1 MFTIRKE
8 YMDKRYNSP
17 GRRAIV
23 AGLMAATLLSN
34 VSGVAKYA
42 YAETTPTAQIK
53 TTNVDLAKLKLQ
65 KLNLNMN
72 DYEVIHKDPTTQIN
86 TFDSSAYFSQP
97 GNGWAPTSIIQFSSQ
112 IDKSKDHIVIDNPVE
127 ILFKNTGYYF
137 GRQTNVRMKV
147 NRVYYDAI
155 DYSGTSYASTSTR
168 ERRMSKPGDEV
179 MFAELDNAAGENGVV
194 QFTNY
199 NFYTGEPNAA
209 PYVHPVQGSKQN
221 TLNSWYTMRADV
233 TYTIEYADGTQADM
247 KLVVPVGDLDVI
259 SYVNK
264 AKGDGAGQNEMF
276 ELPNADAQA
285 SKIIFN
291 RNFAS
296 RLTRPSDNNGTMVI
310 NPPANSIG
318 GNSLDWMYNTTGATI
333 RSRSNSLTFTS
344 GSADASGTD
353 FGVYVEHPAVDPVK
367 KVDKTRIASYQDGKL
382 VYTIQSTI
390 PKVGTDV
397 IDDIDEFSIDDLL
410 DNRLKN
416 VTVKGVYVTDSEDA
430 DPSTADWRKLPPNKY
445 TIDTTGQKLKVN
457 IDKSQLGHKQVKVI
471 FETDTLAT
479 DLSADTSIINNQAT
493 VHTDDVPSKSNV
505 TRTQP
510 TYKFDHEF
518 VAEDGSQ
525 LPGDVTTLTPGTTED
540 ITPGT
545 TVTPNLFTVPDA
557 SKPDT
562 SYKGYDASKV
572 QVKDDAKNGVWSFK
586 SWDKANETLDHK
598 NGHFIGTWAFTPN
611 AYAQTYKYVMSDGS
625 TVPAEV
631 NATLPARVG
640 DLVDGTNVTA
650 ANPLAPAAENAM
662 QPTDKGYDASKTQVK
677 LPHGYAD
684 FIGWDIPSAT
694 INRADVLHTGT
705 WEYHENLW
713 GKSHEF
719 KSNTDKALP
728 AGITAITPAT
738 VNDQYHDGD
747 TINADDFQI
756 PAENVVSSTNPLY
769 DASKVQYLDEHGV
782 WTADD
787 AWDKSNVVVDHADT
801 HFVRGWTYQANSY
814 AKNHKFESV
823 DGTPLPTELT
833 AITPASSNGYEDG
846 TVLNADTFEV
856 PAANKVDASDKLYQ
870 EGKTQFRSNDGM
882 GVWTAEPAWDKHD
895 VTVDHADVTFTLKWS
910 YSEYKFGKQ
919 HKFVAEDGSELP
931 QGIKDIT
938 PGNIENQYKP
948 NEVITADGFE
958 VPADKK
964 PADGT
969 EYADASKKQ
978 FVDTERDG
986 VWEFIGWDKDNIT
999 VDHSDDN
1006 LFTGTW
1012 RFSPYHHKQTHEFVS
1027 GTDGKQLP
1035 EKILNMTPGEVDGLV
1050 TGNTANPSTFTVAD
1064 GDKTPDTNREYQVGK
1079 VQVVDGAGSW
1089 TFKSWDKDSETVNKT
1104 DVHFV
1109 GTWEYNEPS
1118 FGKTHKYVSETE
1130 GMELPKVVT
1139 DTLPG
1144 NVTDAYK
1151 RGEVVNGDTI
1161 PNEVTDEDND
1171 GVWTTTGWKTKDV
1184 TIENSDPEFVA
1195 GWTFKANPH
1204 KATYEFV
1211 SGTPGKDLPKSI
1223 VDMTPTDPADY
1234 TKGTEVPAKSE
1245 FEKTVKDEDND
1256 GVWTFKSYDHDKQT
1270 VEKSDIKFVGT
1281 WEFTPNT
1288 YPVGYEF
1295 KSTDPKRELPKVVK
1309 DKLPKDDKTY
1319 ITKTPVDAQKIPNDP
1334 VYDPELDIDWTFN
1347 KWDSSKKTI
1356 EREGIKFT
1364 GEWTPKQREYKVTYK
1379 FTSGTSGRELPKE
1392 VTDLLPKDN
1401 KIYVTGSKVK
1411 SNKPSKTEVKV
1422 DGGTWKFKEFPP
1434 ELTIDKKDGEF
1445 AGEWVFEADPE
1456 PAKPAAKPVPK
1467 TGDATTTAPVVGG
1480 ITAIMTSILAF
1491 FGIKRKS
1498 DD

>member
-1 MFTIRKE
+1 
-8 YMDKRYNSP
+8 MDKRYNSP

-34 VSGVAKYA
+34 VSGIVKSA
-42 YAETTPTAQIK
+42 YAETPNTAQIK

-264 AKGDGAGQNEMF
+264 TKGDGAGQNEMF
-276 ELPNADAQA
+276 ELPNADSQA

-291 RNFAS
+291 RNFAA

-445 TIDTTGQKLKVN
+445 TIDATGQKLKVN

-479 DLSADTSIINNQAT
+479 DLSADASIINNQAT

-562 SYKGYDASKV
+562 SYKGYDATKV

-625 TVPAEV
+625 AVPAEV

-650 ANPLAPAAENAM
+650 ANPLAPAAENVM

-677 LPHGYAD
+677 LPHGYAN
-684 FIGWDIPSAT
+684 FISWDIPSAT

-728 AGITAITPAT
+728 AGITALTPAT

-747 TINADDFQI
+747 TINADNFQI
-756 PAENVVSSTNPLY
+756 PADHVVPTTNPLY
-769 DASKVQYLDEHGV
+769 DANKVQYLDEHGV

-823 DGTPLPTELT
+823 DGTPLPSELT

-870 EGKTQFRSNDGM
+870 EDKTQFRSNDGM

-910 YSEYKFGKQ
+910 YTEYRFGKQ

-938 PGNIENQYKP
+938 PANIENQYKP

-986 VWEFIGWDKDNIT
+986 VWEFVSWDKDNIA

-1012 RFSPYHHKQTHEFVS
+1012 KFMGYS
-1027 GTDGKQLP
+1027 
-1035 EKILNMTPGEVDGLV
+1035 
-1050 TGNTANPSTFTVAD
+1050 
-1064 GDKTPDTNREYQVGK
+1064 
-1079 VQVVDGAGSW
+1079 
-1089 TFKSWDKDSETVNKT
+1089 
-1104 DVHFV
+1104 
-1109 GTWEYNEPS
+1109 
-1118 FGKTHKYVSETE
+1118 
-1130 GMELPKVVT
+1130 
-1139 DTLPG
+1139 
-1144 NVTDAYK
+1144 
-1151 RGEVVNGDTI
+1151 
-1161 PNEVTDEDND
+1161 
-1171 GVWTTTGWKTKDV
+1171 
-1184 TIENSDPEFVA
+1184 
-1195 GWTFKANPH
+1195 H

-1211 SGTPGKDLPKSI
+1211 SGTPGKELPKSI
-1223 VDMTPTDPADY
+1223 VDMTPTDPVKY

-1256 GVWTFKSYDHDKQT
+1256 GTWTFKSYDHDKQT

-1319 ITKTPVDAQKIPNDP
+1319 ITKTPVDAQNIPNDP

-1347 KWDSSKKTI
+1347 KWDSPKKTI

-1379 FTSGTSGRELPKE
+1379 FTSGTPGKELPKE
-1392 VTDLLPKDN
+1392 VTDLLPKDDET
-1401 KIYVTGSKVK
+1401 YVTGSKVK
-1411 SNKPSKTEVKV
+1411 STKPSKTEVKV

-1456 PAKPAAKPVPK
+1456 PQKPAAKPVPK
-1467 TGDATTTAPVVGG
+1467 TGDATTVAPAVGG
-1480 ITAIMTSILAF
+1480 IAAIMTSILAF

>member
-1 MFTIRKE
+1 
-8 YMDKRYNSP
+8 MDKRYNSP

-34 VSGVAKYA
+34 VSGIVKSA
-42 YAETTPTAQIK
+42 YAETPNTAQIK

-65 KLNLNMN
+65 KLNLSMN
-72 DYEVIHKDPTTQIN
+72 DYEVVHKDPTTQIN

-155 DYSGTSYASTSTR
+155 DYSGTSYATTSTR

-276 ELPNADAQA
+276 ELPNADSQA

-291 RNFAS
+291 RNFAA

-625 TVPAEV
+625 EVPAEV
-631 NATLPARVG
+631 NDTLPARVG

-650 ANPLAPAAENAM
+650 ANPLAPAAENVM
-662 QPTDKGYDASKTQVK
+662 QPTDKGYDATKTQVK
-677 LPHGYAD
+677 LPHGYAN
-684 FIGWDIPSAT
+684 FISWDIPSAT

-747 TINADDFQI
+747 TINADEFQI
-756 PAENVVSSTNPLY
+756 PAENVVPSTNPLY
-769 DASKVQYLDEHGV
+769 DANKVQYLDEHGV

-823 DGTPLPTELT
+823 DGTPLPSELT

-895 VTVDHADVTFTLKWS
+895 VTVDHGDVTFTLKWS
-910 YSEYKFGKQ
+910 YQEYKFGKQ
-919 HKFVAEDGSELP
+919 HKFVAEGGSELP

-938 PGNIENQYKP
+938 PASVENQYKP

-986 VWEFIGWDKDNIT
+986 VWEFVSWDKDNIT

-1012 RFSPYHHKQTHEFVS
+1012 KFMGYS
-1027 GTDGKQLP
+1027 
-1035 EKILNMTPGEVDGLV
+1035 
-1050 TGNTANPSTFTVAD
+1050 
-1064 GDKTPDTNREYQVGK
+1064 
-1079 VQVVDGAGSW
+1079 
-1089 TFKSWDKDSETVNKT
+1089 
-1104 DVHFV
+1104 
-1109 GTWEYNEPS
+1109 
-1118 FGKTHKYVSETE
+1118 
-1130 GMELPKVVT
+1130 
-1139 DTLPG
+1139 
-1144 NVTDAYK
+1144 
-1151 RGEVVNGDTI
+1151 
-1161 PNEVTDEDND
+1161 
-1171 GVWTTTGWKTKDV
+1171 
-1184 TIENSDPEFVA
+1184 
-1195 GWTFKANPH
+1195 H

-1211 SGTPGKDLPKSI
+1211 SGTPGKELPKSI
-1223 VDMTPTDPADY
+1223 VDMTPTDPAKY

-1256 GVWTFKSYDHDKQT
+1256 GTWTFKSYDHDKQT
-1270 VEKSDIKFVGT
+1270 VEKSDIKFAGT

-1295 KSTDPKRELPKVVK
+1295 KSSDPKRELPKVVK

-1347 KWDSSKKTI
+1347 KWDSPKKTI

-1379 FTSGTSGRELPKE
+1379 FTSGTPGKELPKE
-1392 VTDLLPKDN
+1392 VTDLLPKDD
-1401 KIYVTGSKVK
+1401 KTYVTGSKVK
-1411 SNKPSKTEVKV
+1411 SNKPSKTEVEV

-1445 AGEWVFEADPE
+1445 AGEWVFEADPAPTPE
-1456 PAKPAAKPVPK
+1456 PQKPAAKPVPK
-1467 TGDATTTAPVVGG
+1467 TGDATTVVPAVGG
-1480 ITAIMTSILAF
+1480 IAAIMTSILAF

-1498 DD
+1498 DE

>member
-1 MFTIRKE
+1 
-8 YMDKRYNSP
+8 MDKRYNSP

-34 VSGVAKYA
+34 VSGIAKYA
-42 YAETTPTAQIK
+42 YAETPTTAQIK

-72 DYEVIHKDPTTQIN
+72 DYEVVHKDPTTQIN

-97 GNGWAPTSIIQFSSQ
+97 DNGWAPTSIIQFSSQ

-264 AKGDGAGQNEMF
+264 AKGDGSGQNEMF
-276 ELPNADAQA
+276 ELPNADSQA

-291 RNFAS
+291 RNFAA
-296 RLTRPSDNNGTMVI
+296 RLTRPSDNNGTMVL

-390 PKVGTDV
+390 PRVGTDV

-416 VTVKGVYVTDSEDA
+416 VIVKGVYVTDSEDA

-557 SKPDT
+557 SKPDN

-625 TVPAEV
+625 AVPAEV

-650 ANPLAPAAENAM
+650 ANPLAPAAENVM
-662 QPTDKGYDASKTQVK
+662 QPTDKGYDATKTQVK

-747 TINADDFQI
+747 TINADEFQI
-756 PAENVVSSTNPLY
+756 PTENVVPSTNPLY

-833 AITPASSNGYEDG
+833 AITPASSSGYEDG

-856 PAANKVDASDKLYQ
+856 PAANKVDTSDKLYQ

-895 VTVDHADVTFTLKWS
+895 VTVDHGDVTFTLKWS
-910 YSEYKFGKQ
+910 YTEYKFGKQ

-938 PGNIENQYKP
+938 PASVENQYKP

-958 VPADKK
+958 VPADKV
-964 PADGT
+964 PAAGT

-986 VWEFIGWDKDNIT
+986 VWEFVSWDKDNIT

-1012 RFSPYHHKQTHEFVS
+1012 KFMGYS
-1027 GTDGKQLP
+1027 
-1035 EKILNMTPGEVDGLV
+1035 
-1050 TGNTANPSTFTVAD
+1050 
-1064 GDKTPDTNREYQVGK
+1064 
-1079 VQVVDGAGSW
+1079 
-1089 TFKSWDKDSETVNKT
+1089 
-1104 DVHFV
+1104 
-1109 GTWEYNEPS
+1109 
-1118 FGKTHKYVSETE
+1118 
-1130 GMELPKVVT
+1130 
-1139 DTLPG
+1139 
-1144 NVTDAYK
+1144 
-1151 RGEVVNGDTI
+1151 
-1161 PNEVTDEDND
+1161 
-1171 GVWTTTGWKTKDV
+1171 
-1184 TIENSDPEFVA
+1184 
-1195 GWTFKANPH
+1195 H

-1211 SGTPGKDLPKSI
+1211 SGTPGKELPRSI
-1223 VDMTPTDPADY
+1223 VDMTPTDPAKY
-1234 TKGTEVPAKSE
+1234 TKGTDVPAKSE

-1256 GVWTFKSYDHDKQT
+1256 GTWTFKSYDHDKQT

-1281 WEFTPNT
+1281 WEFTPNA

-1347 KWDSSKKTI
+1347 KWDSPKKTI

-1379 FTSGTSGRELPKE
+1379 FTSGTPGKELPKE
-1392 VTDLLPKDN
+1392 VTDLLPKDD
-1401 KIYVTGSKVK
+1401 KTYVTGSKVK
-1411 SNKPSKTEVKV
+1411 SNTPSKTEVKV

-1480 ITAIMTSILAF
+1480 IAAIMTSILAF

>member
-1 MFTIRKE
+1 
-8 YMDKRYNSP
+8 MDKRYNSP

-34 VSGVAKYA
+34 VSGIVKSA
-42 YAETTPTAQIK
+42 YAETPTTAQIK

-72 DYEVIHKDPTTQIN
+72 DYEVVHKDPTTQIN

-199 NFYTGEPNAA
+199 NFYTSEPNAA

-259 SYVNK
+259 NYVNK

-291 RNFAS
+291 RNFAA
-296 RLTRPSDNNGTMVI
+296 RLTRPSDNNGTMVV
-310 NPPANSIG
+310 NPPANSTG
-318 GNSLDWMYNTTGATI
+318 GNSLDWMYNTTGTTI

-518 VAEDGSQ
+518 VAEGGSQ

-557 SKPDT
+557 SKPDI

-625 TVPAEV
+625 AVPAEV

-650 ANPLAPAAENAM
+650 ANPLAPAAENVM
-662 QPTDKGYDASKTQVK
+662 QPTDKGYDATKTQVK

-728 AGITAITPAT
+728 AGITALTPAT
-738 VNDQYHDGD
+738 VSDQYHDGD
-747 TINADDFQI
+747 TINAGAFQI
-756 PAENVVSSTNPLY
+756 PAENVVPTTNPLY

-895 VTVDHADVTFTLKWS
+895 VTVDHGDVTFTLKWS
-910 YSEYKFGKQ
+910 YTEYKFGKQ

-938 PGNIENQYKP
+938 PANVENQYKP
-948 NEVITADGFE
+948 NEVITADSFE

-964 PADGT
+964 PANGT

-1012 RFSPYHHKQTHEFVS
+1012 KF
-1027 GTDGKQLP
+1027 
-1035 EKILNMTPGEVDGLV
+1035 
-1050 TGNTANPSTFTVAD
+1050 
-1064 GDKTPDTNREYQVGK
+1064 
-1079 VQVVDGAGSW
+1079 
-1089 TFKSWDKDSETVNKT
+1089 
-1104 DVHFV
+1104 
-1109 GTWEYNEPS
+1109 
-1118 FGKTHKYVSETE
+1118 
-1130 GMELPKVVT
+1130 
-1139 DTLPG
+1139 
-1144 NVTDAYK
+1144 
-1151 RGEVVNGDTI
+1151 NGY
-1161 PNEVTDEDND
+1161 
-1171 GVWTTTGWKTKDV
+1171 
-1184 TIENSDPEFVA
+1184 S
-1195 GWTFKANPH
+1195 H

-1211 SGTPGKDLPKSI
+1211 SGTPGKELPKSI
-1223 VDMTPTDPADY
+1223 VDMTPTDPAKY

-1256 GVWTFKSYDHDKQT
+1256 GTWTFKSYDHDKQT

-1347 KWDSSKKTI
+1347 KWDSPKKTI

-1379 FTSGTSGRELPKE
+1379 FTSGTPGKELPKE
-1392 VTDLLPKDN
+1392 VTDLLPKDD
-1401 KIYVTGSKVK
+1401 KTYVTGSKVK

-1445 AGEWVFEADPE
+1445 AGEWVFEADPAPTPE
-1456 PAKPAAKPVPK
+1456 PQKPAAKPVPK
-1467 TGDATTTAPVVGG
+1467 TGDATTVAPVVGG
-1480 ITAIMTSILAF
+1480 FAAILTSILAF

-1498 DD
+1498 DE

>member
-34 VSGVAKYA
+34 VSGIVKSA
-42 YAETTPTAQIK
+42 YAETPNTAQIK

-72 DYEVIHKDPTTQIN
+72 DYEVVHKDPTTQIN

-276 ELPNADAQA
+276 ELPNADSQA

-291 RNFAS
+291 RNFAA

-310 NPPANSIG
+310 NPPANSTG

-525 LPGDVTTLTPGTTED
+525 LPSDITTLTPGTTED

-625 TVPAEV
+625 AVPAEV

-650 ANPLAPAAENAM
+650 ANPLAPAAENVM
-662 QPTDKGYDASKTQVK
+662 QPTDKGYDATKTQVK
-677 LPHGYAD
+677 LSHGYAD
-684 FIGWDIPSAT
+684 FISWDIPSAT

-756 PAENVVSSTNPLY
+756 PADNVVPSTNPLY
-769 DASKVQYLDEHGV
+769 DANKVQYLDEHGV

-833 AITPASSNGYEDG
+833 AITPASSSGYEDG
-846 TVLNADTFEV
+846 TVLNADAFEI

-895 VTVDHADVTFTLKWS
+895 VTVDHGDVTFTLKWS

-938 PGNIENQYKP
+938 PASVENQYKP

-986 VWEFIGWDKDNIT
+986 VWEFVSWDKDNIT

-1012 RFSPYHHKQTHEFVS
+1012 KF
-1027 GTDGKQLP
+1027 
-1035 EKILNMTPGEVDGLV
+1035 
-1050 TGNTANPSTFTVAD
+1050 
-1064 GDKTPDTNREYQVGK
+1064 
-1079 VQVVDGAGSW
+1079 
-1089 TFKSWDKDSETVNKT
+1089 
-1104 DVHFV
+1104 
-1109 GTWEYNEPS
+1109 
-1118 FGKTHKYVSETE
+1118 
-1130 GMELPKVVT
+1130 
-1139 DTLPG
+1139 
-1144 NVTDAYK
+1144 
-1151 RGEVVNGDTI
+1151 NGY
-1161 PNEVTDEDND
+1161 
-1171 GVWTTTGWKTKDV
+1171 
-1184 TIENSDPEFVA
+1184 S
-1195 GWTFKANPH
+1195 H

-1223 VDMTPTDPADY
+1223 VDMTPTDPAKY

-1245 FEKTVKDEDND
+1245 FEKTIKDDEND
-1256 GVWTFKSYDHDKQT
+1256 GTWTFKSYDHDKQT

-1347 KWDSSKKTI
+1347 KWDSPKKTI

-1379 FTSGTSGRELPKE
+1379 FTSGTPGKELPKE
-1392 VTDLLPKDN
+1392 VTDLLPKDD
-1401 KIYVTGSKVK
+1401 KTYVTGSKVT

-1445 AGEWVFEADPE
+1445 AGEWVFEADPAPTPE
-1456 PAKPAAKPVPK
+1456 PQKPAAKPVPK
-1467 TGDATTTAPVVGG
+1467 TGDATTVAPVVGG
-1480 ITAIMTSILAF
+1480 IAAIMTSILAF

>member
-1 MFTIRKE
+1 
-8 YMDKRYNSP
+8 MDKRYNSP

-34 VSGVAKYA
+34 VSGIAKYA
-42 YAETTPTAQIK
+42 YAQTPTTAQIK

-137 GRQTNVRMKV
+137 GKQTNVRVKV

-199 NFYTGEPNAA
+199 NFYTGEQNAA

-276 ELPNADAQA
+276 ELPNADSQA

-291 RNFAS
+291 RNFAA

-318 GNSLDWMYNTTGATI
+318 GNSLDWMYNTTGTTI

-445 TIDTTGQKLKVN
+445 AIDTTGQRLKVN

-572 QVKDDAKNGVWSFK
+572 QVKDDTKNGVWSFK

-625 TVPAEV
+625 AVPAEV

-650 ANPLAPAAENAM
+650 ANPLAPAAENVM
-662 QPTDKGYDASKTQVK
+662 QPTDKGYDTTKTQVK

-684 FIGWDIPSAT
+684 FISWDIPSAT

-747 TINADDFQI
+747 TINADEFQI
-756 PAENVVSSTNPLY
+756 PADNVVPSTNPLY
-769 DASKVQYLDEHGV
+769 DANKVQYLDEHGV

-846 TVLNADTFEV
+846 VVLNADTFEV

-870 EGKTQFRSNDGM
+870 EGKTQLRSNDGM

-895 VTVDHADVTFTLKWS
+895 VTVDHGDVTFTLKWS
-910 YSEYKFGKQ
+910 YTEYKFGKQ

-938 PGNIENQYKP
+938 PANVENQYKP

-986 VWEFIGWDKDNIT
+986 VWEFVSWDKDNIT

-1012 RFSPYHHKQTHEFVS
+1012 KFMGYS
-1027 GTDGKQLP
+1027 
-1035 EKILNMTPGEVDGLV
+1035 
-1050 TGNTANPSTFTVAD
+1050 
-1064 GDKTPDTNREYQVGK
+1064 
-1079 VQVVDGAGSW
+1079 
-1089 TFKSWDKDSETVNKT
+1089 
-1104 DVHFV
+1104 
-1109 GTWEYNEPS
+1109 
-1118 FGKTHKYVSETE
+1118 
-1130 GMELPKVVT
+1130 
-1139 DTLPG
+1139 
-1144 NVTDAYK
+1144 
-1151 RGEVVNGDTI
+1151 
-1161 PNEVTDEDND
+1161 
-1171 GVWTTTGWKTKDV
+1171 
-1184 TIENSDPEFVA
+1184 
-1195 GWTFKANPH
+1195 H

-1223 VDMTPTDPADY
+1223 VDMTPTDPAKY

-1256 GVWTFKSYDHDKQT
+1256 GTWTFKSYDHDKQT

-1295 KSTDPKRELPKVVK
+1295 KSSDPKRELPKVVK

-1347 KWDSSKKTI
+1347 KWDSPKKTI

-1379 FTSGTSGRELPKE
+1379 FTSGTPGKELPKE
-1392 VTDLLPKDN
+1392 VTDLLPKDD
-1401 KIYVTGSKVK
+1401 KTYVTGSKVK

-1456 PAKPAAKPVPK
+1456 PTKPAAKPVPK
-1467 TGDATTTAPVVGG
+1467 TGDATTVAPAVGG
-1480 ITAIMTSILAF
+1480 IAAIMTSILAF

>member
-1 MFTIRKE
+1 
-8 YMDKRYNSP
+8 MDKRYNSP

-34 VSGVAKYA
+34 ASGIVKSA
-42 YAETTPTAQIK
+42 YAETPNTAQIK

-72 DYEVIHKDPTTQIN
+72 DYEVVHKDPTTQIN

-168 ERRMSKPGDEV
+168 ERRMNKPGDEV

-276 ELPNADAQA
+276 ELPNADSQA
-285 SKIIFN
+285 AKIIFN
-291 RNFAS
+291 RNFAA

-310 NPPANSIG
+310 NPPANSTG

-572 QVKDDAKNGVWSFK
+572 QVKDDTKNGVWSFK

-625 TVPAEV
+625 AVPAEV

-650 ANPLAPAAENAM
+650 VNPLAPAAENVM
-662 QPTDKGYDASKTQVK
+662 QPTDKGYDATKTQVK

-728 AGITAITPAT
+728 AGITAVTPAT

-756 PAENVVSSTNPLY
+756 PAENVVPSTNPLY

-833 AITPASSNGYEDG
+833 AITPASSSGYEDG

-938 PGNIENQYKP
+938 PASVENQYKP

-986 VWEFIGWDKDNIT
+986 VWEFVSWDKDNIT

-1012 RFSPYHHKQTHEFVS
+1012 KFMGYS
-1027 GTDGKQLP
+1027 
-1035 EKILNMTPGEVDGLV
+1035 
-1050 TGNTANPSTFTVAD
+1050 
-1064 GDKTPDTNREYQVGK
+1064 
-1079 VQVVDGAGSW
+1079 
-1089 TFKSWDKDSETVNKT
+1089 
-1104 DVHFV
+1104 
-1109 GTWEYNEPS
+1109 
-1118 FGKTHKYVSETE
+1118 
-1130 GMELPKVVT
+1130 
-1139 DTLPG
+1139 
-1144 NVTDAYK
+1144 
-1151 RGEVVNGDTI
+1151 
-1161 PNEVTDEDND
+1161 
-1171 GVWTTTGWKTKDV
+1171 
-1184 TIENSDPEFVA
+1184 
-1195 GWTFKANPH
+1195 H

-1211 SGTPGKDLPKSI
+1211 SGTSGKELPKSI
-1223 VDMTPTDPADY
+1223 VDMTPTDPAKY

-1256 GVWTFKSYDHDKQT
+1256 GTWTFKSYDHDKQT

-1347 KWDSSKKTI
+1347 KWDSPKKTI

-1379 FTSGTSGRELPKE
+1379 FTSSTPGKELPKE
-1392 VTDLLPKDN
+1392 VTDLLPKDD
-1401 KIYVTGSKVK
+1401 KTYVTGSKVK

-1445 AGEWVFEADPE
+1445 AGEWVFEADPAPTPE
-1456 PAKPAAKPVPK
+1456 PQKPAAKPVPK
-1467 TGDATTTAPVVGG
+1467 TGDATTVAPVVGG
-1480 ITAIMTSILAF
+1480 IAAIMTSILAF

>member
-34 VSGVAKYA
+34 VSGIVKSA
-42 YAETTPTAQIK
+42 YAETPTTAQIK

-97 GNGWAPTSIIQFSSQ
+97 DNGWAPTSIIQFSSQ

-194 QFTNY
+194 QFSNY
-199 NFYTGEPNAA
+199 NFYTSEPNAA
-209 PYVHPVQGSKQN
+209 PYVHPTNGSKQN

-276 ELPNADAQA
+276 ELPNADSQA

-291 RNFAS
+291 RNFAA

-367 KVDKTRIASYQDGKL
+367 KVDKTRIATYQDGKL

-397 IDDIDEFSIDDLL
+397 IDDIDEFSIEDLL

-416 VTVKGVYVTDSEDA
+416 VTVKGVYVTDSDDA

-545 TVTPNLFTVPDA
+545 TVTPNLFTVPNA

-572 QVKDDAKNGVWSFK
+572 QVKDDVKNGVWSFK
-586 SWDKANETLDHK
+586 SWDKANETLDKK

-625 TVPAEV
+625 AVPAEV

-650 ANPLAPAAENAM
+650 ANPLAPAAENVM
-662 QPTDKGYDASKTQVK
+662 QPTDKGHDASKTQVK

-747 TINADDFQI
+747 TINADNFQI
-756 PAENVVSSTNPLY
+756 PAENAVPSTNPLY

-787 AWDKSNVVVDHADT
+787 TWDKSNVVVDHADT

-882 GVWTAEPAWDKHD
+882 GVWAAEPAWDKHD
-895 VTVDHADVTFTLKWS
+895 VTVDHGDVTFTLKWS

-938 PGNIENQYKP
+938 PGSVENQYKP
-948 NEVITADGFE
+948 NEVITADSFE

-1012 RFSPYHHKQTHEFVS
+1012 KF
-1027 GTDGKQLP
+1027 
-1035 EKILNMTPGEVDGLV
+1035 
-1050 TGNTANPSTFTVAD
+1050 
-1064 GDKTPDTNREYQVGK
+1064 
-1079 VQVVDGAGSW
+1079 
-1089 TFKSWDKDSETVNKT
+1089 
-1104 DVHFV
+1104 
-1109 GTWEYNEPS
+1109 
-1118 FGKTHKYVSETE
+1118 
-1130 GMELPKVVT
+1130 
-1139 DTLPG
+1139 
-1144 NVTDAYK
+1144 
-1151 RGEVVNGDTI
+1151 NGY
-1161 PNEVTDEDND
+1161 
-1171 GVWTTTGWKTKDV
+1171 
-1184 TIENSDPEFVA
+1184 S
-1195 GWTFKANPH
+1195 H

-1211 SGTPGKDLPKSI
+1211 SGTPGKELPKSI
-1223 VDMTPTDPADY
+1223 VDMTPTDPAKY

-1245 FEKTVKDEDND
+1245 FEKTVKDEGND
-1256 GVWTFKSYDHDKQT
+1256 GTWTFKSYDHDKQT

-1309 DKLPKDDKTY
+1309 DRLPKDDKTY
-1319 ITKTPVDAQKIPNDP
+1319 ITKTPVEAQKIPNDP
-1334 VYDPELDIDWTFN
+1334 MYDPELDIDWTFN
-1347 KWDSSKKTI
+1347 KWDSPKKTI

-1379 FTSGTSGRELPKE
+1379 FTSGTPGKELPKE
-1392 VTDLLPKDN
+1392 VTDLLPKDD
-1401 KIYVTGSKVK
+1401 KTYVTGSKVK

-1422 DGGTWKFKEFPP
+1422 DGGTWKFKGFPP

-1445 AGEWVFEADPE
+1445 AGEWVFEADPAPTPE

-1467 TGDATTTAPVVGG
+1467 TGDATTVAPAVGG
-1480 ITAIMTSILAF
+1480 IAAIMTSILAF

>member
-1 MFTIRKE
+1 MKNKFVFNK
-8 YMDKRYNSP
+8 
-17 GRRAIV
+17 AV
-23 AGLMAATLLSN
+23 AAGLMLTSIVSPFVTNPSTAHAAEP
-34 VSGVAKYA
+34 V
-42 YAETTPTAQIK
+42 QIK
-53 TTNVDLAKLKLQ
+53 TTNVDLSKLQLQ

-72 DYEVIHKDPTTQIN
+72 DYEIVHQDPTTKIN
-86 TFDSSAYFSQP
+86 MFDMSSYHTQP
-97 GNGWAPTSIIQFSSQ
+97 DSAWTPFNIIQFSSQ
-112 IDKSKDHIVIDNPVE
+112 IDKSKDHIEIDNPVE

-137 GRQTNVRMKV
+137 GKQTNVRVKV
-147 NRVYYDAI
+147 NKVYYDAI
-155 DYSGTSYASTSTR
+155 DYSGTSWASKGSR
-168 ERRMSKPGDEV
+168 EARMNAPQNEV
-179 MFAELDNAAGENGVV
+179 VFAELDDAAAETGLM

-199 NFYTGEPNAA
+199 NLYTTEPNFA
-209 PYVHPVQGSKQN
+209 PHTHAKPGSNQN
-221 TLNSWYTMRADV
+221 ALMSVYTMRADV

-247 KLVVPVGDLDVI
+247 KLVMPVADIDVI
-259 SYVNK
+259 NRTTK
-264 AKGDGAGQNEMF
+264 NGGGTANQNEMF
-276 ELPNADAQA
+276 GLPNASEQA
-285 SKIIFN
+285 SKVIFN
-291 RNFAS
+291 QGFWG
-296 RLTRPSDNNGTMVI
+296 RLTTPESNNGNMLVD
-310 NPPANSIG
+310 PPAKSEG
-318 GNSLDWMYNTTGATI
+318 GNTADWMYNTTGTTI
-333 RSRSNSLTFTS
+333 RSRTNSLTFTS

-353 FGVYVEHPAVDPVK
+353 FGVFVEHPQSEPLK
-367 KVDKTRIASYQDGKL
+367 KVDKTRIASYTDGTL
-382 VYTIQSTI
+382 EYTIQAAV

-397 IDDIDEFSIDDLL
+397 IDAIDSFSIEDLL
-410 DNRLKN
+410 DNRLKD
-416 VTVKGVYVTDSEDA
+416 VEVKGVYTTDSEDA
-430 DPSTADWRKLPPNKY
+430 NPGVAEWTKLLGTQY
-445 TIDTTGQKLKVN
+445 TIDTSGNRLKVDIN
-457 IDKSQLGHKQVKVI
+457 KRLLGHKQFKVVFVVK
-471 FETDTLAT
+471 TQSH
-479 DLSADTSIINNQAT
+479 DLMADTSIINNQAT
-493 VHTDDVPSKSNV
+493 SHSDDVPSKSNV
-505 TRTQP
+505 VRTQP
-510 TYKFDHEF
+510 TLMYDHEF
-518 VAEDGSQ
+518 KSEDGSE
-525 LPGDVTTLTPGTTED
+525 LPNDVKTLTPASTED

-545 TVTPNLFTVPDA
+545 TVTPNLFSVPEA
-557 SKPDT
+557 SKPNAT
-562 SYKGYDASKV
+562 YNGYDAGKV

-586 SWDKANETLDHK
+586 SWDKQSETLDKK

-625 TVPAEV
+625 AVPAEV

-640 DLVDGTNVTA
+640 DLIDGTNVTA
-650 ANPLAPAAENAM
+650 ANPLAPAAENVM

-677 LPHGYAD
+677 LPHGYAN
-684 FIGWDIPSAT
+684 FISWDIPTAT

-728 AGITAITPAT
+728 AGITALTPAT

-747 TINADDFQI
+747 TINADEFQI
-756 PAENVVSSTNPLY
+756 PAENVVPSTNPLY
-769 DASKVQYLDEHGV
+769 DANKVQYLDEHGV

-882 GVWTAEPAWDKHD
+882 GVWAAEPAWDKHD
-895 VTVDHADVTFTLKWS
+895 VTVDHGDVTFTLKWS
-910 YSEYKFGKQ
+910 YTEYKFGKQ

-938 PGNIENQYKP
+938 PANVENQYKP
-948 NEVITADGFE
+948 SEVITADGFE

-986 VWEFIGWDKDNIT
+986 VWEFVSWDKDNIT

-1012 RFSPYHHKQTHEFVS
+1012 KFMGYS
-1027 GTDGKQLP
+1027 
-1035 EKILNMTPGEVDGLV
+1035 
-1050 TGNTANPSTFTVAD
+1050 
-1064 GDKTPDTNREYQVGK
+1064 
-1079 VQVVDGAGSW
+1079 
-1089 TFKSWDKDSETVNKT
+1089 
-1104 DVHFV
+1104 
-1109 GTWEYNEPS
+1109 
-1118 FGKTHKYVSETE
+1118 
-1130 GMELPKVVT
+1130 
-1139 DTLPG
+1139 
-1144 NVTDAYK
+1144 
-1151 RGEVVNGDTI
+1151 
-1161 PNEVTDEDND
+1161 
-1171 GVWTTTGWKTKDV
+1171 
-1184 TIENSDPEFVA
+1184 
-1195 GWTFKANPH
+1195 H
-1204 KATYEFV
+1204 KAIYEFV
-1211 SGTPGKDLPKSI
+1211 SGTPGKELPKSI
-1223 VDMTPTDPADY
+1223 VDMTPTDPAKY

-1256 GVWTFKSYDHDKQT
+1256 GTWTFKSYDHDKQT

-1295 KSTDPKRELPKVVK
+1295 KSSDPKRELPKVVK

-1347 KWDSSKKTI
+1347 KWDSPKKTI

-1379 FTSGTSGRELPKE
+1379 FTSGTPGKELPKE
-1392 VTDLLPKDN
+1392 VTDLLPKDD
-1401 KIYVTGSKVK
+1401 KTYVTGSKVK

-1445 AGEWVFEADPE
+1445 AGEWVFEADPAPTPE
-1456 PAKPAAKPVPK
+1456 PQKPVPA
-1467 TGDATTTAPVVGG
+1467 TGQEEIHPFGIAGG
-1480 ITAIMTSILAF
+1480 IAAIAAAALAF
-1491 FGIKRKS
+1491 IGYKRFKR
-1498 DD
+1498 DDDIEK

>member
-1 MFTIRKE
+1 
-8 YMDKRYNSP
+8 MDKRYNSP

-34 VSGVAKYA
+34 VSGIAKYA
-42 YAETTPTAQIK
+42 YAETPTTAQIK

-168 ERRMSKPGDEV
+168 ERRMSKAEDEV

-276 ELPNADAQA
+276 ELPNADSQA

-291 RNFAS
+291 RNFAA

-586 SWDKANETLDHK
+586 SWDKANETLNNK

-611 AYAQTYKYVMSDGS
+611 AYAQTYKYIMSDGS
-625 TVPAEV
+625 AVPAEV

-650 ANPLAPAAENAM
+650 ANPLSPATENVM

-677 LPHGYAD
+677 LPHGYAN
-684 FIGWDIPSAT
+684 FVNWDIPTAT

-728 AGITAITPAT
+728 AGITALTPAT

-756 PAENVVSSTNPLY
+756 PAENVVPATNPLY
-769 DASKVQYLDEHGV
+769 DANKVQYLDEHGV

-833 AITPASSNGYEDG
+833 AITPASSSGYEDG

-856 PAANKVDASDKLYQ
+856 PAANKVDANDKLYQ

-882 GVWTAEPAWDKHD
+882 GVWTAEPTWDKHD
-895 VTVDHADVTFTLKWS
+895 VTVDHGDVTFTLKWS

-938 PGNIENQYKP
+938 PASVENQYKP

-969 EYADASKKQ
+969 EYADVSKKQ

-986 VWEFIGWDKDNIT
+986 VWEFVSWDKDNIT

-1012 RFSPYHHKQTHEFVS
+1012 KFIGYS
-1027 GTDGKQLP
+1027 
-1035 EKILNMTPGEVDGLV
+1035 
-1050 TGNTANPSTFTVAD
+1050 
-1064 GDKTPDTNREYQVGK
+1064 
-1079 VQVVDGAGSW
+1079 
-1089 TFKSWDKDSETVNKT
+1089 
-1104 DVHFV
+1104 
-1109 GTWEYNEPS
+1109 
-1118 FGKTHKYVSETE
+1118 
-1130 GMELPKVVT
+1130 
-1139 DTLPG
+1139 
-1144 NVTDAYK
+1144 
-1151 RGEVVNGDTI
+1151 
-1161 PNEVTDEDND
+1161 
-1171 GVWTTTGWKTKDV
+1171 
-1184 TIENSDPEFVA
+1184 
-1195 GWTFKANPH
+1195 H

-1211 SGTPGKDLPKSI
+1211 SGTPGKELPKSI
-1223 VDMTPTDPADY
+1223 VDMTPTDPAKY

-1256 GVWTFKSYDHDKQT
+1256 GTWTFKSYDHDKQT

-1347 KWDSSKKTI
+1347 KWDSPKKTI

-1379 FTSGTSGRELPKE
+1379 FTSGTPGKELPKE
-1392 VTDLLPKDN
+1392 VTDLLPKDD
-1401 KIYVTGSKVK
+1401 KTYVTGSKVK

-1445 AGEWVFEADPE
+1445 TGEWVFEADPAPTPE
-1456 PAKPAAKPVPK
+1456 PQKPAAKPVPK
-1467 TGDATTTAPVVGG
+1467 TGDATTVAPAVGG
-1480 ITAIMTSILAF
+1480 IAAIITSILAF

-1498 DD
+1498 DE

>member
-34 VSGVAKYA
+34 VSGIVKSA
-42 YAETTPTAQIK
+42 YAETPTTAQIK

-72 DYEVIHKDPTTQIN
+72 DYEVVHKDPTTQIN

-264 AKGDGAGQNEMF
+264 AKGDGAGQNEVF
-276 ELPNADAQA
+276 ELPNADSQA

-291 RNFAS
+291 RNFAA

-430 DPSTADWRKLPPNKY
+430 DPSTADWQKLLPNKY

-493 VHTDDVPSKSNV
+493 VHTDDVPSKSNI

-625 TVPAEV
+625 AVPAEV

-650 ANPLAPAAENAM
+650 ANPLAPAAENVM
-662 QPTDKGYDASKTQVK
+662 QPTDKGYDATKTQVK

-747 TINADDFQI
+747 TINADEFQI
-756 PAENVVSSTNPLY
+756 PAENVVPSTNPLY
-769 DASKVQYLDEHGV
+769 DANKVQYLDEHGV
-782 WTADD
+782 WSADD

-846 TVLNADTFEV
+846 TVLNADAFEV

-895 VTVDHADVTFTLKWS
+895 VTVDHGDVTFTLKWS

-938 PGNIENQYKP
+938 PANVENQYKP
-948 NEVITADGFE
+948 NEVITADSFE

-986 VWEFIGWDKDNIT
+986 VWEFVSWDKDNIT

-1012 RFSPYHHKQTHEFVS
+1012 KFMGYS
-1027 GTDGKQLP
+1027 
-1035 EKILNMTPGEVDGLV
+1035 
-1050 TGNTANPSTFTVAD
+1050 
-1064 GDKTPDTNREYQVGK
+1064 
-1079 VQVVDGAGSW
+1079 
-1089 TFKSWDKDSETVNKT
+1089 
-1104 DVHFV
+1104 
-1109 GTWEYNEPS
+1109 
-1118 FGKTHKYVSETE
+1118 
-1130 GMELPKVVT
+1130 
-1139 DTLPG
+1139 
-1144 NVTDAYK
+1144 
-1151 RGEVVNGDTI
+1151 
-1161 PNEVTDEDND
+1161 
-1171 GVWTTTGWKTKDV
+1171 
-1184 TIENSDPEFVA
+1184 
-1195 GWTFKANPH
+1195 H

-1223 VDMTPTDPADY
+1223 VDMAPTDPAKY

-1256 GVWTFKSYDHDKQT
+1256 GTWTFKSYDHDKQT

-1295 KSTDPKRELPKVVK
+1295 KSSDPKRELPKVVK

-1347 KWDSSKKTI
+1347 KWDSPKKTI

-1379 FTSGTSGRELPKE
+1379 FTSGTPGKELPKE
-1392 VTDLLPKDN
+1392 VTDLLPKDD
-1401 KIYVTGSKVK
+1401 KTYVTGSKVK
-1411 SNKPSKTEVKV
+1411 SNTPSKTEVKV

-1445 AGEWVFEADPE
+1445 AGEWVFEADPAPTPE
-1456 PAKPAAKPVPK
+1456 PQKPAAKPVPK
-1467 TGDATTTAPVVGG
+1467 TGDVTRVAPVVGG
-1480 ITAIMTSILAF
+1480 IVAIMTSILAF

>member
-34 VSGVAKYA
+34 VSGIVKSA
-42 YAETTPTAQIK
+42 YAETPNTAQIK

-72 DYEVIHKDPTTQIN
+72 DYEVVHKDPTTQIN

-259 SYVNK
+259 NSVNK
-264 AKGDGAGQNEMF
+264 LKGDGAGQNEMF
-276 ELPNADAQA
+276 ELPNADSQA

-291 RNFAS
+291 RNFAA
-296 RLTRPSDNNGTMVI
+296 RLTRPSDNNGTMVV
-310 NPPANSIG
+310 NPPANSTG
-318 GNSLDWMYNTTGATI
+318 GNSLDWMYNTTGTTI

-445 TIDTTGQKLKVN
+445 TIDTAGQRLKVN

-525 LPGDVTTLTPGTTED
+525 LPGDITTLTPGTTED

-586 SWDKANETLDHK
+586 SWDKANETLDKK
-598 NGHFIGTWAFTPN
+598 NGHFIGIWAFTPN

-625 TVPAEV
+625 AVPAEV

-650 ANPLAPAAENAM
+650 ANPLAPAAENVM

-684 FIGWDIPSAT
+684 FISWDIPSAT

-738 VNDQYHDGD
+738 VSDQYHDGD
-747 TINADDFQI
+747 TINADSFQI
-756 PAENVVSSTNPLY
+756 PAENVVPSTNPLY
-769 DASKVQYLDEHGV
+769 DANKVQYLDEHGV

-856 PAANKVDASDKLYQ
+856 PAANKVDANDKLYQ

-938 PGNIENQYKP
+938 PANVENQYKP

-986 VWEFIGWDKDNIT
+986 VWEFVSWDKDNIT

-1012 RFSPYHHKQTHEFVS
+1012 KFMGYS
-1027 GTDGKQLP
+1027 
-1035 EKILNMTPGEVDGLV
+1035 
-1050 TGNTANPSTFTVAD
+1050 
-1064 GDKTPDTNREYQVGK
+1064 
-1079 VQVVDGAGSW
+1079 
-1089 TFKSWDKDSETVNKT
+1089 
-1104 DVHFV
+1104 
-1109 GTWEYNEPS
+1109 
-1118 FGKTHKYVSETE
+1118 
-1130 GMELPKVVT
+1130 
-1139 DTLPG
+1139 
-1144 NVTDAYK
+1144 
-1151 RGEVVNGDTI
+1151 
-1161 PNEVTDEDND
+1161 
-1171 GVWTTTGWKTKDV
+1171 
-1184 TIENSDPEFVA
+1184 
-1195 GWTFKANPH
+1195 H

-1211 SGTPGKDLPKSI
+1211 SGTPGKELPKSI
-1223 VDMTPTDPADY
+1223 VDMTPTDPAKY

-1256 GVWTFKSYDHDKQT
+1256 GTWTFKSYDHDKQT

-1347 KWDSSKKTI
+1347 KWDSPKKTI

-1379 FTSGTSGRELPKE
+1379 FTSGTPGKELPKE
-1392 VTDLLPKDN
+1392 VTDLLPKDD
-1401 KIYVTGSKVK
+1401 KTYVTGSKVK
-1411 SNKPSKTEVKV
+1411 SNTPSKTEVKV

-1445 AGEWVFEADPE
+1445 AGEWVFEADPAPTPE
-1456 PAKPAAKPVPK
+1456 PQKPAAKPVPK
-1467 TGDATTTAPVVGG
+1467 TGDATTVAPAVGG
-1480 ITAIMTSILAF
+1480 IAAIMTSILAF

-1498 DD
+1498 DE

>member
-1 MFTIRKE
+1 
-8 YMDKRYNSP
+8 MDKRYNRP

-42 YAETTPTAQIK
+42 YAETPTTAQIK

-72 DYEVIHKDPTTQIN
+72 DYEVVHKDPTTQIN

-155 DYSGTSYASTSTR
+155 DYSGTSYAATSTR

-259 SYVNK
+259 NSVNK
-264 AKGDGAGQNEMF
+264 LKGDGAGQNEMF
-276 ELPNADAQA
+276 ELPNADSQA

-291 RNFAS
+291 RNFAA
-296 RLTRPSDNNGTMVI
+296 RLTRPSDNNGTMVV
-310 NPPANSIG
+310 NPPANSTG
-318 GNSLDWMYNTTGATI
+318 GNSLDWMYNTTGTTI

-586 SWDKANETLDHK
+586 SWDKANETLDKK

-625 TVPAEV
+625 AVPAEV

-640 DLVDGTNVTA
+640 DLIDGTNVTA
-650 ANPLAPAAENAM
+650 ANPLAPAAENVM
-662 QPTDKGYDASKTQVK
+662 QPTDKGYDSTKTQVK
-677 LPHGYAD
+677 LPHGYAN

-738 VNDQYHDGD
+738 ANDQYHDGD
-747 TINADDFQI
+747 TINADTFQI
-756 PAENVVSSTNPLY
+756 PAENVVPSTNPLY
-769 DASKVQYLDEHGV
+769 DVNKVQYLDEHGV

-882 GVWTAEPAWDKHD
+882 GVWTEEPAWDKHD
-895 VTVDHADVTFTLKWS
+895 VTVDHGDVTFTLKWS
-910 YSEYKFGKQ
+910 YTEYKFGKQ

-938 PGNIENQYKP
+938 PANVENQYKP

-958 VPADKK
+958 VPTDKK

-1012 RFSPYHHKQTHEFVS
+1012 KFMGYS
-1027 GTDGKQLP
+1027 
-1035 EKILNMTPGEVDGLV
+1035 
-1050 TGNTANPSTFTVAD
+1050 
-1064 GDKTPDTNREYQVGK
+1064 
-1079 VQVVDGAGSW
+1079 
-1089 TFKSWDKDSETVNKT
+1089 
-1104 DVHFV
+1104 
-1109 GTWEYNEPS
+1109 
-1118 FGKTHKYVSETE
+1118 
-1130 GMELPKVVT
+1130 
-1139 DTLPG
+1139 
-1144 NVTDAYK
+1144 
-1151 RGEVVNGDTI
+1151 
-1161 PNEVTDEDND
+1161 
-1171 GVWTTTGWKTKDV
+1171 
-1184 TIENSDPEFVA
+1184 
-1195 GWTFKANPH
+1195 H

-1211 SGTPGKDLPKSI
+1211 SGTPGKELPKSI
-1223 VDMTPTDPADY
+1223 VDMTPTDPAKY

-1256 GVWTFKSYDHDKQT
+1256 GTWTFKSYDHDKQT

-1347 KWDSSKKTI
+1347 KWDSPKKTI

-1379 FTSGTSGRELPKE
+1379 FTSGTPGKELPKE
-1392 VTDLLPKDN
+1392 VTDLLPKDD
-1401 KIYVTGSKVK
+1401 KTYVTGSKVK
-1411 SNKPSKTEVKV
+1411 SNTPSKTEVKA

-1445 AGEWVFEADPE
+1445 AGEWVFEADPAPTPE
-1456 PAKPAAKPVPK
+1456 PQKPAAKPVPK
-1467 TGDATTTAPVVGG
+1467 TGDATTVAPAVGG
-1480 ITAIMTSILAF
+1480 IAAILTSILAF

-1498 DD
+1498 DDQSN

>member
-1 MFTIRKE
+1 
-8 YMDKRYNSP
+8 MDKRYNSP

-34 VSGVAKYA
+34 VSGIVKSA
-42 YAETTPTAQIK
+42 YAETPTTAQIK

-72 DYEVIHKDPTTQIN
+72 DYEVVHKDPTTQIN

-199 NFYTGEPNAA
+199 NFYTSEPKAA

-276 ELPNADAQA
+276 ELPNADSQA

-291 RNFAS
+291 RNFAA

-310 NPPANSIG
+310 NPPANSTG

-430 DPSTADWRKLPPNKY
+430 DPSTADWRKLPASRY
-445 TIDTTGQKLKVN
+445 TVDTTGQRLKVN

-625 TVPAEV
+625 AVPAEV

-650 ANPLAPAAENAM
+650 ANPLAPAAENVM
-662 QPTDKGYDASKTQVK
+662 QPTDKGYDTTKTQVK

-684 FIGWDIPSAT
+684 FISWDIPSAT

-728 AGITAITPAT
+728 AGITALTPAT
-738 VNDQYHDGD
+738 VSDQYHDGD
-747 TINADDFQI
+747 TINADEFQI
-756 PAENVVSSTNPLY
+756 PAENVVPSTNPLY

-823 DGTPLPTELT
+823 DGTTLPTELT
-833 AITPASSNGYEDG
+833 AITPASSSGYEDG
-846 TVLNADTFEV
+846 TVLNADTFEI

-895 VTVDHADVTFTLKWS
+895 VTIDHGDVTFTLKWS
-910 YSEYKFGKQ
+910 YTEYKFGKQ

-938 PGNIENQYKP
+938 PANVENQYKP

-986 VWEFIGWDKDNIT
+986 VWEFVSWDKDNIT

-1012 RFSPYHHKQTHEFVS
+1012 KFMGYS
-1027 GTDGKQLP
+1027 
-1035 EKILNMTPGEVDGLV
+1035 
-1050 TGNTANPSTFTVAD
+1050 
-1064 GDKTPDTNREYQVGK
+1064 
-1079 VQVVDGAGSW
+1079 
-1089 TFKSWDKDSETVNKT
+1089 
-1104 DVHFV
+1104 
-1109 GTWEYNEPS
+1109 
-1118 FGKTHKYVSETE
+1118 
-1130 GMELPKVVT
+1130 
-1139 DTLPG
+1139 
-1144 NVTDAYK
+1144 
-1151 RGEVVNGDTI
+1151 
-1161 PNEVTDEDND
+1161 
-1171 GVWTTTGWKTKDV
+1171 
-1184 TIENSDPEFVA
+1184 
-1195 GWTFKANPH
+1195 H

-1211 SGTPGKDLPKSI
+1211 SGTPGKELPKSI
-1223 VDMTPTDPADY
+1223 VDMTPTDPAKY

-1245 FEKTVKDEDND
+1245 FEKTVKDDEND
-1256 GVWTFKSYDHDKQT
+1256 GTWTFKSYDHDKQT

-1347 KWDSSKKTI
+1347 KWDSPKKTI

-1364 GEWTPKQREYKVTYK
+1364 GEWTPRQREYKVTYK
-1379 FTSGTSGRELPKE
+1379 FTSGTPGKELPKE
-1392 VTDLLPKDN
+1392 VTDLLPKDD
-1401 KIYVTGSKVK
+1401 KTYVTGSKVK
-1411 SNKPSKTEVKV
+1411 SKVPSKTEVKV

-1445 AGEWVFEADPE
+1445 AGEWVFEADPATTPE
-1456 PAKPAAKPVPK
+1456 PQKPAAKPVPK

-1480 ITAIMTSILAF
+1480 IAAIMTSILAF

>member
-1 MFTIRKE
+1 MFTNRKE

-34 VSGVAKYA
+34 VSGIVKSA
-42 YAETTPTAQIK
+42 YAETPTTAQIK

-155 DYSGTSYASTSTR
+155 DYSGTSYAATSTR

-276 ELPNADAQA
+276 ELPNADSQA

-291 RNFAS
+291 RNFAA

-445 TIDTTGQKLKVN
+445 TIDTSGQKLKVN

-625 TVPAEV
+625 AVPAEV

-640 DLVDGTNVTA
+640 DLIDGTNVTA
-650 ANPLAPAAENAM
+650 ANPLAPAAENVM

-719 KSNTDKALP
+719 KSNTDKTLP

-747 TINADDFQI
+747 TINADTFQI
-756 PAENVVSSTNPLY
+756 PAENVVPSTNPLY
-769 DASKVQYLDEHGV
+769 DANKVQYLDEHGV

-895 VTVDHADVTFTLKWS
+895 VTVDHGDVTFTLKWS
-910 YSEYKFGKQ
+910 YQEYKFGKQ

-938 PGNIENQYKP
+938 PANVENQYKP
-948 NEVITADGFE
+948 NEVITADSFE

-964 PADGT
+964 PSDGT

-986 VWEFIGWDKDNIT
+986 VWEFIGWDKGNIT

-1012 RFSPYHHKQTHEFVS
+1012 KF
-1027 GTDGKQLP
+1027 
-1035 EKILNMTPGEVDGLV
+1035 
-1050 TGNTANPSTFTVAD
+1050 
-1064 GDKTPDTNREYQVGK
+1064 
-1079 VQVVDGAGSW
+1079 
-1089 TFKSWDKDSETVNKT
+1089 
-1104 DVHFV
+1104 
-1109 GTWEYNEPS
+1109 
-1118 FGKTHKYVSETE
+1118 
-1130 GMELPKVVT
+1130 
-1139 DTLPG
+1139 
-1144 NVTDAYK
+1144 
-1151 RGEVVNGDTI
+1151 NGY
-1161 PNEVTDEDND
+1161 
-1171 GVWTTTGWKTKDV
+1171 
-1184 TIENSDPEFVA
+1184 S
-1195 GWTFKANPH
+1195 H

-1211 SGTPGKDLPKSI
+1211 SGTPDKQLPKSI
-1223 VDMTPTDPADY
+1223 VDMTPTDPAEY

-1256 GVWTFKSYDHDKQT
+1256 GTWTFKSYDHDKQT

-1347 KWDSSKKTI
+1347 KWDSPKKTI

-1379 FTSGTSGRELPKE
+1379 FTSGTPGKELPKE
-1392 VTDLLPKDN
+1392 VTDLLPKDD
-1401 KIYVTGSKVK
+1401 KTYVTGSKVT

-1480 ITAIMTSILAF
+1480 IAAIMTSILAF

>member
-1 MFTIRKE
+1 
-8 YMDKRYNSP
+8 MDKRYNSP

-72 DYEVIHKDPTTQIN
+72 DYEVVHKDPTTQIN

-259 SYVNK
+259 NYVNK

-291 RNFAS
+291 RNFAA
-296 RLTRPSDNNGTMVI
+296 RLTRPSDNNGTMVV
-310 NPPANSIG
+310 NPPANSTG
-318 GNSLDWMYNTTGATI
+318 GSSLDWIYNTTGTTI

-572 QVKDDAKNGVWSFK
+572 QVKDDTKNGVWSFK
-586 SWDKANETLDHK
+586 SWDKANETLDKK

-625 TVPAEV
+625 AVPAEV

-650 ANPLAPAAENAM
+650 ANPLAPAAENVM
-662 QPTDKGYDASKTQVK
+662 QPTDKGYDATKTQVK

-747 TINADDFQI
+747 TINADSFQI
-756 PAENVVSSTNPLY
+756 PAENVVPSTNPLY

-823 DGTPLPTELT
+823 DGTPLPSELT

-895 VTVDHADVTFTLKWS
+895 VTVDHGDVTFTLKWS
-910 YSEYKFGKQ
+910 YSEDKFGKQ

-938 PGNIENQYKP
+938 PANIENQYKH

-969 EYADASKKQ
+969 EYVDASKKQ

-986 VWEFIGWDKDNIT
+986 VWEFVSWDKDNIT

-1006 LFTGTW
+1006 LFTG
-1012 RFSPYHHKQTHEFVS
+1012 
-1027 GTDGKQLP
+1027 
-1035 EKILNMTPGEVDGLV
+1035 
-1050 TGNTANPSTFTVAD
+1050 A
-1064 GDKTPDTNREYQVGK
+1064 
-1079 VQVVDGAGSW
+1079 
-1089 TFKSWDKDSETVNKT
+1089 
-1104 DVHFV
+1104 
-1109 GTWEYNEPS
+1109 
-1118 FGKTHKYVSETE
+1118 
-1130 GMELPKVVT
+1130 
-1139 DTLPG
+1139 
-1144 NVTDAYK
+1144 
-1151 RGEVVNGDTI
+1151 
-1161 PNEVTDEDND
+1161 
-1171 GVWTTTGWKTKDV
+1171 WKFMGY
-1184 TIENSDPEFVA
+1184 S
-1195 GWTFKANPH
+1195 H

-1223 VDMTPTDPADY
+1223 VDMTPTDPAKY

-1245 FEKTVKDEDND
+1245 FEKTIKDEDND
-1256 GVWTFKSYDHDKQT
+1256 GTWTFKSYDYDKQT

-1281 WEFTPNT
+1281 WVFTPNT

-1295 KSTDPKRELPKVVK
+1295 KSSDPKRELPKVVK

-1347 KWDSSKKTI
+1347 KWDSPKKTI

-1379 FTSGTSGRELPKE
+1379 FTSGTPGKELPKE
-1392 VTDLLPKDN
+1392 VTDLLPKDD
-1401 KIYVTGSKVK
+1401 KTYVTGSKVK

-1445 AGEWVFEADPE
+1445 AGEWVFEADPAPTPE
-1456 PAKPAAKPVPK
+1456 PQKPAAKPVPK

-1480 ITAIMTSILAF
+1480 IAVIMTSILAF

>member
-1 MFTIRKE
+1 
-8 YMDKRYNSP
+8 MDKHYNSP

-34 VSGVAKYA
+34 MSGIVKSA
-42 YAETTPTAQIK
+42 YAETLNTAQIK

-72 DYEVIHKDPTTQIN
+72 DYEVVHKDPTTQIN

-199 NFYTGEPNAA
+199 NFYTSEPNAA

-276 ELPNADAQA
+276 ELPNADSQA

-291 RNFAS
+291 RNFAA

-310 NPPANSIG
+310 NPPANSTG

-525 LPGDVTTLTPGTTED
+525 LPGDITTLTPGTTED

-625 TVPAEV
+625 AVPAEV

-650 ANPLAPAAENAM
+650 ANPLAPAAENVM

-677 LPHGYAD
+677 LPHGYAN
-684 FIGWDIPSAT
+684 FVNWDIPSAT

-728 AGITAITPAT
+728 AGITAITPVT

-747 TINADDFQI
+747 TINADSFQI
-756 PAENVVSSTNPLY
+756 PAENVVPSTNPLY
-769 DASKVQYLDEHGV
+769 DANKVQYLDEHGV

-833 AITPASSNGYEDG
+833 AIAPASSNGYEDG

-895 VTVDHADVTFTLKWS
+895 VTVDHADVTFALKWS

-938 PGNIENQYKP
+938 PANVENQYKP
-948 NEVITADGFE
+948 NEVITADSFE

-1012 RFSPYHHKQTHEFVS
+1012 KF
-1027 GTDGKQLP
+1027 
-1035 EKILNMTPGEVDGLV
+1035 
-1050 TGNTANPSTFTVAD
+1050 
-1064 GDKTPDTNREYQVGK
+1064 
-1079 VQVVDGAGSW
+1079 
-1089 TFKSWDKDSETVNKT
+1089 
-1104 DVHFV
+1104 
-1109 GTWEYNEPS
+1109 
-1118 FGKTHKYVSETE
+1118 
-1130 GMELPKVVT
+1130 
-1139 DTLPG
+1139 
-1144 NVTDAYK
+1144 
-1151 RGEVVNGDTI
+1151 NGY
-1161 PNEVTDEDND
+1161 
-1171 GVWTTTGWKTKDV
+1171 
-1184 TIENSDPEFVA
+1184 S
-1195 GWTFKANPH
+1195 H

-1211 SGTPGKDLPKSI
+1211 SGTPGKELPKSI
-1223 VDMTPTDPADY
+1223 VDMTPTDPAKY
-1234 TKGTEVPAKSE
+1234 TKGAEVPAKSE
-1245 FEKTVKDEDND
+1245 FEKTIKDEDND
-1256 GVWTFKSYDHDKQT
+1256 GTWTFKSYDHDKQT
-1270 VEKSDIKFVGT
+1270 VETSDIKFVGT

-1347 KWDSSKKTI
+1347 KWDSPKKTI

-1379 FTSGTSGRELPKE
+1379 FTSGTPGKELPKE

-1401 KIYVTGSKVK
+1401 KTYVTGSKVT

-1445 AGEWVFEADPE
+1445 AGEWVFEADPAPTPE
-1456 PAKPAAKPVPK
+1456 PQKPAAKPVPK
-1467 TGDATTTAPVVGG
+1467 TGDATTVAPAVGG
-1480 ITAIMTSILAF
+1480 IAAIATSILAF
-1491 FGIKRKS
+1491 FGSSVNLMTNQI
-1498 DD
+1498 D

>member
-1 MFTIRKE
+1 
-8 YMDKRYNSP
+8 MDKRYNSP

-34 VSGVAKYA
+34 VSGIVKSA
-42 YAETTPTAQIK
+42 YAETPTTAQIK

-97 GNGWAPTSIIQFSSQ
+97 GNNWAPTSIIQFSSQ

-155 DYSGTSYASTSTR
+155 DYSGTSYASSSTR
-168 ERRMSKPGDEV
+168 ERRMSKSGDEV

-209 PYVHPVQGSKQN
+209 PYVHPVKGSRQN

-259 SYVNK
+259 NYVNK
-264 AKGDGAGQNEMF
+264 QKGDGAGQNELF

-285 SKIIFN
+285 AKIIFN
-291 RNFAS
+291 RNFAA

-318 GNSLDWMYNTTGATI
+318 GNSMDWMYNTTGTTI

-586 SWDKANETLDHK
+586 SWDKANETLNNK

-625 TVPAEV
+625 AVPAEV

-640 DLVDGTNVTA
+640 DLIDGTNVTA
-650 ANPLAPAAENAM
+650 ANPLAPAAENVM
-662 QPTDKGYDASKTQVK
+662 QPTDKGYDATKTQVK

-684 FIGWDIPSAT
+684 FISWDIPSAT

-728 AGITAITPAT
+728 AGITALTPAT

-747 TINADDFQI
+747 TINADEFQI
-756 PAENVVSSTNPLY
+756 PAENVVPSTNPLY
-769 DASKVQYLDEHGV
+769 DASKIQYLDEHGV

-833 AITPASSNGYEDG
+833 AITPASSDGYEDG

-895 VTVDHADVTFTLKWS
+895 VTVDHGDVTFTLKWS
-910 YSEYKFGKQ
+910 YQEYKFGKQ

-938 PGNIENQYKP
+938 PVNVENQYKP

-1012 RFSPYHHKQTHEFVS
+1012 KFMGYS
-1027 GTDGKQLP
+1027 
-1035 EKILNMTPGEVDGLV
+1035 
-1050 TGNTANPSTFTVAD
+1050 
-1064 GDKTPDTNREYQVGK
+1064 
-1079 VQVVDGAGSW
+1079 
-1089 TFKSWDKDSETVNKT
+1089 
-1104 DVHFV
+1104 
-1109 GTWEYNEPS
+1109 
-1118 FGKTHKYVSETE
+1118 
-1130 GMELPKVVT
+1130 
-1139 DTLPG
+1139 
-1144 NVTDAYK
+1144 
-1151 RGEVVNGDTI
+1151 
-1161 PNEVTDEDND
+1161 
-1171 GVWTTTGWKTKDV
+1171 
-1184 TIENSDPEFVA
+1184 
-1195 GWTFKANPH
+1195 H

-1211 SGTPGKDLPKSI
+1211 SGTPDKQLPKSI
-1223 VDMTPTDPADY
+1223 VDMTPTDPAKY

-1256 GVWTFKSYDHDKQT
+1256 GTWTFKSYDHDKQT

-1295 KSTDPKRELPKVVK
+1295 KSSDPKRELPKVVK

-1347 KWDSSKKTI
+1347 KWDSPKKTI

-1379 FTSGTSGRELPKE
+1379 FTSGTPGKELPKE
-1392 VTDLLPKDN
+1392 VTDLLPKDD
-1401 KIYVTGSKVK
+1401 KTYVTGSKVT

-1456 PAKPAAKPVPK
+1456 PQKPAAKPVPK
-1467 TGDATTTAPVVGG
+1467 TGDATTVAPAVGG
-1480 ITAIMTSILAF
+1480 IAAIMTSILAF

>member
-34 VSGVAKYA
+34 VSGIVKSA
-42 YAETTPTAQIK
+42 YAETPNTAQIK
-53 TTNVDLAKLKLQ
+53 TTDVDLAKLKLQ

-72 DYEVIHKDPTTQIN
+72 DYEVVHKDPTTQIN

-97 GNGWAPTSIIQFSSQ
+97 GNGWAPTRIIQFSSQ

-168 ERRMSKPGDEV
+168 ERRMSKAEDEV
-179 MFAELDNAAGENGVV
+179 MFAELDNAAGENGVA

-209 PYVHPVQGSKQN
+209 PYIHPVQGSKQN

-276 ELPNADAQA
+276 ELPNADSQA

-291 RNFAS
+291 RNFAA

-625 TVPAEV
+625 AVPAEV

-650 ANPLAPAAENAM
+650 ANPLAPAAENVM

-677 LPHGYAD
+677 LPHGYAN
-684 FIGWDIPSAT
+684 FISWDIPSAT

-705 WEYHENLW
+705 WEYRENLW

-747 TINADDFQI
+747 TINADEFQI
-756 PAENVVSSTNPLY
+756 PAENVVPSTNPLY

-801 HFVRGWTYQANSY
+801 HFVRGWTYKANSY

-823 DGTPLPTELT
+823 DGTPLPSELT

-895 VTVDHADVTFTLKWS
+895 VTVDHGDVTFTLKWS
-910 YSEYKFGKQ
+910 YQEYKFGKQ

-938 PGNIENQYKP
+938 PASVENQYKP
-948 NEVITADGFE
+948 NEVITADSFE

-1012 RFSPYHHKQTHEFVS
+1012 KFMGYS
-1027 GTDGKQLP
+1027 
-1035 EKILNMTPGEVDGLV
+1035 
-1050 TGNTANPSTFTVAD
+1050 
-1064 GDKTPDTNREYQVGK
+1064 
-1079 VQVVDGAGSW
+1079 
-1089 TFKSWDKDSETVNKT
+1089 
-1104 DVHFV
+1104 
-1109 GTWEYNEPS
+1109 
-1118 FGKTHKYVSETE
+1118 
-1130 GMELPKVVT
+1130 
-1139 DTLPG
+1139 
-1144 NVTDAYK
+1144 
-1151 RGEVVNGDTI
+1151 
-1161 PNEVTDEDND
+1161 
-1171 GVWTTTGWKTKDV
+1171 
-1184 TIENSDPEFVA
+1184 
-1195 GWTFKANPH
+1195 H

-1211 SGTPGKDLPKSI
+1211 SGTPGKELPKSI
-1223 VDMTPTDPADY
+1223 VDMTPTDPAEY

-1256 GVWTFKSYDHDKQT
+1256 GTWTFKSYDHDKQT

-1347 KWDSSKKTI
+1347 KWDSPKKTI
-1356 EREGIKFT
+1356 ERDGIKFT

-1379 FTSGTSGRELPKE
+1379 FTSGTPGKELPKE
-1392 VTDLLPKDN
+1392 VTDLLPKDD
-1401 KIYVTGSKVK
+1401 KTYVTGSKVK

-1456 PAKPAAKPVPK
+1456 PAKPATKPVPK
-1467 TGDATTTAPVVGG
+1467 TGDATTVAPAVGG
-1480 ITAIMTSILAF
+1480 IAAIVTSILAF

-1498 DD
+1498 DE

>member
-1 MFTIRKE
+1 
-8 YMDKRYNSP
+8 MDKRYNSP

-34 VSGVAKYA
+34 VSGIVKSA
-42 YAETTPTAQIK
+42 YAETPNTAQIK

-72 DYEVIHKDPTTQIN
+72 DYEVVHKDPTTQIN

-179 MFAELDNAAGENGVV
+179 MFAELDNAADENGVV

-259 SYVNK
+259 NSVNK
-264 AKGDGAGQNEMF
+264 LKGDGAGQNEMF

-291 RNFAS
+291 RNFAA
-296 RLTRPSDNNGTMVI
+296 RLTRPSDNNGAMVV
-310 NPPANSIG
+310 NPPANSTG
-318 GNSLDWMYNTTGATI
+318 GNSLDWMYNTTGTTI

-430 DPSTADWRKLPPNKY
+430 DPSTADWQKLPPNKY

-625 TVPAEV
+625 AVPAEV

-650 ANPLAPAAENAM
+650 ANPLAPAAENVM

-684 FIGWDIPSAT
+684 FVNWDIPSAT

-728 AGITAITPAT
+728 AGITALTPAT

-747 TINADDFQI
+747 TINADSFQI
-756 PAENVVSSTNPLY
+756 PAENVVPSTNPLY
-769 DASKVQYLDEHGV
+769 DANKVQYLDEHGV
-782 WTADD
+782 WTVDD

-823 DGTPLPTELT
+823 DGTPLPGELT
-833 AITPASSNGYEDG
+833 AIAPASSNGYEDG

-895 VTVDHADVTFTLKWS
+895 VTVDHGDVTFTLKWS

-938 PGNIENQYKP
+938 PANIENQYKP

-1012 RFSPYHHKQTHEFVS
+1012 KFMGYS
-1027 GTDGKQLP
+1027 
-1035 EKILNMTPGEVDGLV
+1035 
-1050 TGNTANPSTFTVAD
+1050 
-1064 GDKTPDTNREYQVGK
+1064 
-1079 VQVVDGAGSW
+1079 
-1089 TFKSWDKDSETVNKT
+1089 
-1104 DVHFV
+1104 
-1109 GTWEYNEPS
+1109 
-1118 FGKTHKYVSETE
+1118 
-1130 GMELPKVVT
+1130 
-1139 DTLPG
+1139 
-1144 NVTDAYK
+1144 
-1151 RGEVVNGDTI
+1151 
-1161 PNEVTDEDND
+1161 
-1171 GVWTTTGWKTKDV
+1171 
-1184 TIENSDPEFVA
+1184 
-1195 GWTFKANPH
+1195 H

-1223 VDMTPTDPADY
+1223 VDMTPTDPAKY

-1256 GVWTFKSYDHDKQT
+1256 GAWTFKSYNHDKQT

-1281 WEFTPNT
+1281 WEFTSNT

-1334 VYDPELDIDWTFN
+1334 VYDPELDIEWTFN
-1347 KWDSSKKTI
+1347 KWDSPKKTI

-1379 FTSGTSGRELPKE
+1379 FTSGTPGKELPKE
-1392 VTDLLPKDN
+1392 VTDLLPKDD
-1401 KIYVTGSKVK
+1401 KTYVTGSKVK

-1422 DGGTWKFKEFPP
+1422 DGGTWKFKEFPS

-1456 PAKPAAKPVPK
+1456 PAKPVTKPVPK
-1467 TGDATTTAPVVGG
+1467 TGDATTVAPAVGG
-1480 ITAIMTSILAF
+1480 IAAIVTSILAF

>member
-1 MFTIRKE
+1 
-8 YMDKRYNSP
+8 MDKRYNSP

-42 YAETTPTAQIK
+42 YAETPTTAQIK

-168 ERRMSKPGDEV
+168 EGRMSKAEDEV

-264 AKGDGAGQNEMF
+264 AKGDGAGQNETF
-276 ELPNADAQA
+276 ELPNADSQA

-291 RNFAS
+291 RNFAA

-310 NPPANSIG
+310 NPPANSTG
-318 GNSLDWMYNTTGATI
+318 GNSLGWMYNTTGATI

-479 DLSADTSIINNQAT
+479 DLSADASIINNQAT

-525 LPGDVTTLTPGTTED
+525 LPGDITTLTPGTTED

-625 TVPAEV
+625 AVPAEV

-650 ANPLAPAAENAM
+650 ANPLAPAAENVM
-662 QPTDKGYDASKTQVK
+662 QPTDKGYDATKTQVK

-684 FIGWDIPSAT
+684 FISWDIPSAT

-728 AGITAITPAT
+728 AGITALTPAT
-738 VNDQYHDGD
+738 VTDQYHDGD
-747 TINADDFQI
+747 TINADNFQI
-756 PAENVVSSTNPLY
+756 PAENVVPSTNPLY

-895 VTVDHADVTFTLKWS
+895 VTVDHGDVTFTLKWS

-938 PGNIENQYKP
+938 PTSVENQYKP

-1012 RFSPYHHKQTHEFVS
+1012 KFMGYS
-1027 GTDGKQLP
+1027 
-1035 EKILNMTPGEVDGLV
+1035 
-1050 TGNTANPSTFTVAD
+1050 
-1064 GDKTPDTNREYQVGK
+1064 
-1079 VQVVDGAGSW
+1079 
-1089 TFKSWDKDSETVNKT
+1089 
-1104 DVHFV
+1104 
-1109 GTWEYNEPS
+1109 
-1118 FGKTHKYVSETE
+1118 
-1130 GMELPKVVT
+1130 
-1139 DTLPG
+1139 
-1144 NVTDAYK
+1144 
-1151 RGEVVNGDTI
+1151 
-1161 PNEVTDEDND
+1161 
-1171 GVWTTTGWKTKDV
+1171 
-1184 TIENSDPEFVA
+1184 
-1195 GWTFKANPH
+1195 H

-1211 SGTPGKDLPKSI
+1211 SGTPGKELPKSI
-1223 VDMTPTDPADY
+1223 VDMTPTDPTKY

-1256 GVWTFKSYDHDKQT
+1256 GTWTFKSYDHDKQT

-1295 KSTDPKRELPKVVK
+1295 KSSDPKRELPKVVK

-1347 KWDSSKKTI
+1347 KWDSPKKTI

-1379 FTSGTSGRELPKE
+1379 FTSGTPGKELPKE
-1392 VTDLLPKDN
+1392 VTDLLPKDD
-1401 KIYVTGSKVK
+1401 KTYVTGSKVK

-1445 AGEWVFEADPE
+1445 AGEWVFEADPAPAPE
-1456 PAKPAAKPVPK
+1456 PQKPVAKTVPK
-1467 TGDATTTAPVVGG
+1467 TGDTTTVAPLVGG
-1480 ITAIMTSILAF
+1480 IAAIMTSILAL

-1498 DD
+1498 DE

>member
-1 MFTIRKE
+1 
-8 YMDKRYNSP
+8 MDKRYNSP

-23 AGLMAATLLSN
+23 AGLMAVTLLSN
-34 VSGVAKYA
+34 VSGIAKYA
-42 YAETTPTAQIK
+42 YAETPNTAQIK

-155 DYSGTSYASTSTR
+155 DYSGTSYAATSTR

-199 NFYTGEPNAA
+199 NFYTGESNAS

-264 AKGDGAGQNEMF
+264 AKGDGAGQNEVF
-276 ELPNADAQA
+276 ELPNADSQA

-291 RNFAS
+291 RNFAA

-586 SWDKANETLDHK
+586 SWDKTNETLDHK

-625 TVPAEV
+625 AVPAEV

-640 DLVDGTNVTA
+640 DLIDGTNVTA
-650 ANPLAPAAENAM
+650 ANPLAPAAENVM

-684 FIGWDIPSAT
+684 FISWDIPSAT

-728 AGITAITPAT
+728 AGITALTPAT
-738 VNDQYHDGD
+738 VSDQYHDGD
-747 TINADDFQI
+747 TINADSFQI
-756 PAENVVSSTNPLY
+756 PAENVVPSTNPLY
-769 DASKVQYLDEHGV
+769 DANKVQYLDEHGV
-782 WTADD
+782 WTTDD

-801 HFVRGWTYQANSY
+801 HFVRGWTYQATSY

-846 TVLNADTFEV
+846 AVLNADTFEI

-895 VTVDHADVTFTLKWS
+895 VTVDHGDVTFTLKWS
-910 YSEYKFGKQ
+910 YQEYKFGKQ

-938 PGNIENQYKP
+938 PVNIENQYKP

-969 EYADASKKQ
+969 EYADASKRQ

-986 VWEFIGWDKDNIT
+986 VWEFVSWDKDNIT

-1012 RFSPYHHKQTHEFVS
+1012 KF
-1027 GTDGKQLP
+1027 
-1035 EKILNMTPGEVDGLV
+1035 
-1050 TGNTANPSTFTVAD
+1050 
-1064 GDKTPDTNREYQVGK
+1064 
-1079 VQVVDGAGSW
+1079 
-1089 TFKSWDKDSETVNKT
+1089 
-1104 DVHFV
+1104 
-1109 GTWEYNEPS
+1109 
-1118 FGKTHKYVSETE
+1118 
-1130 GMELPKVVT
+1130 
-1139 DTLPG
+1139 
-1144 NVTDAYK
+1144 
-1151 RGEVVNGDTI
+1151 NGY
-1161 PNEVTDEDND
+1161 
-1171 GVWTTTGWKTKDV
+1171 
-1184 TIENSDPEFVA
+1184 S
-1195 GWTFKANPH
+1195 H

-1211 SGTPGKDLPKSI
+1211 SGTPGKELPKSI
-1223 VDMTPTDPADY
+1223 VDMTPTDPAKY
-1234 TKGTEVPAKSE
+1234 TKGTEVLAKSE

-1256 GVWTFKSYDHDKQT
+1256 GTWTFKSYDHDKQT

-1347 KWDSSKKTI
+1347 KWDSPKKTI

-1379 FTSGTSGRELPKE
+1379 FTSGTPGKELPKE
-1392 VTDLLPKDN
+1392 VTDLLPNDDKA
-1401 KIYVTGSKVK
+1401 YVTGSKVK
-1411 SNKPSKTEVKV
+1411 SNTPSKTEVKV

-1445 AGEWVFEADPE
+1445 AGEWVFEADPAPTPE
-1456 PAKPAAKPVPK
+1456 PQKPAAKPVPK
-1467 TGDATTTAPVVGG
+1467 TGDATTVAPAVGG
-1480 ITAIMTSILAF
+1480 IAAIVTSILAF

>member
-1 MFTIRKE
+1 
-8 YMDKRYNSP
+8 MDKRYNSP

-72 DYEVIHKDPTTQIN
+72 DYEVVHKDPTTQIN

-264 AKGDGAGQNEMF
+264 TKGDGAGQNEMF
-276 ELPNADAQA
+276 ELPNADSQA
-285 SKIIFN
+285 AKIIFN
-291 RNFAS
+291 RNFAA

-310 NPPANSIG
+310 NPPANSTG
-318 GNSLDWMYNTTGATI
+318 GNSLDWMYNTTGTTI

-445 TIDTTGQKLKVN
+445 TIDTTGQRLKVN

-572 QVKDDAKNGVWSFK
+572 QVKDDSKNGVWSFK

-625 TVPAEV
+625 AVPAEV

-650 ANPLAPAAENAM
+650 TNPLAPAAENVM

-684 FIGWDIPSAT
+684 FVNWDIPSAT

-747 TINADDFQI
+747 TINADTFQI
-756 PAENVVSSTNPLY
+756 PAENVVPSTNPLY
-769 DASKVQYLDEHGV
+769 DANKVQYLDEHGV

-801 HFVRGWTYQANSY
+801 HFVRGWTYQANTY
-814 AKNHKFESV
+814 AKHHKFESV

-833 AITPASSNGYEDG
+833 AITPASSDGYEDG

-870 EGKTQFRSNDGM
+870 AGRNQLRSNDSM
-882 GVWTAEPAWDKHD
+882 GVWTSELYWDKHN
-895 VTVDHADVTFTLKWS
+895 VTVDHGDVTFILKWS

-938 PGNIENQYKP
+938 PVNVENQYKP
-948 NEVITADGFE
+948 NEIITADGFE

-986 VWEFIGWDKDNIT
+986 VWEFVSWDKDNIA

-1012 RFSPYHHKQTHEFVS
+1012 KFMGYS
-1027 GTDGKQLP
+1027 
-1035 EKILNMTPGEVDGLV
+1035 
-1050 TGNTANPSTFTVAD
+1050 
-1064 GDKTPDTNREYQVGK
+1064 
-1079 VQVVDGAGSW
+1079 
-1089 TFKSWDKDSETVNKT
+1089 
-1104 DVHFV
+1104 
-1109 GTWEYNEPS
+1109 
-1118 FGKTHKYVSETE
+1118 
-1130 GMELPKVVT
+1130 
-1139 DTLPG
+1139 
-1144 NVTDAYK
+1144 
-1151 RGEVVNGDTI
+1151 
-1161 PNEVTDEDND
+1161 
-1171 GVWTTTGWKTKDV
+1171 
-1184 TIENSDPEFVA
+1184 
-1195 GWTFKANPH
+1195 H

-1211 SGTPGKDLPKSI
+1211 SGTPGKELPKSI

-1256 GVWTFKSYDHDKQT
+1256 GTWTFKSYDHDKQT

-1295 KSTDPKRELPKVVK
+1295 KSSDPKRELPKVVK

-1347 KWDSSKKTI
+1347 KWDSPKKTI

-1379 FTSGTSGRELPKE
+1379 FTSGTPGKELPKE
-1392 VTDLLPKDN
+1392 VTDLLPKDD
-1401 KIYVTGSKVK
+1401 KTYVTGSKVK
-1411 SNKPSKTEVKV
+1411 SNTPSKTEVKV

-1445 AGEWVFEADPE
+1445 AGEWVFEADPAPTPE
-1456 PAKPAAKPVPK
+1456 PQKPAAKPVPK

-1480 ITAIMTSILAF
+1480 IAAIMTSILAF

>member
-1 MFTIRKE
+1 MKNKFVFNK
-8 YMDKRYNSP
+8 
-17 GRRAIV
+17 AV
-23 AGLMAATLLSN
+23 AAGLMLTSIVSPFVTNPATAHAAEP
-34 VSGVAKYA
+34 V
-42 YAETTPTAQIK
+42 QIK
-53 TTNVDLAKLKLQ
+53 TTNVDLSKLQLQ

-72 DYEVIHKDPTTQIN
+72 DYEIVHQDPTTKIN
-86 TFDSSAYFSQP
+86 MFDMSSYHTQP
-97 GNGWAPTSIIQFSSQ
+97 DSAWAPFNIIQFSSQ
-112 IDKSKDHIVIDNPVE
+112 IDKSKDHIEIDNPVE

-137 GRQTNVRMKV
+137 GKQTNVRVKV
-147 NRVYYDAI
+147 NKVYYDAV
-155 DYSGTSYASTSTR
+155 DYSGTSWASKGSR
-168 ERRMSKPGDEV
+168 EARMNAPQNEV
-179 MFAELDNAAGENGVV
+179 MFGELDDAAAETGLM

-199 NFYTGEPNAA
+199 NFYTTEPNFS
-209 PYVHPVQGSKQN
+209 PYTHAKPGSNQN
-221 TLNSWYTMRADV
+221 ALMSMYTMKADV

-247 KLVVPVGDLDVI
+247 KLVMPVADIDVI
-259 SYVNK
+259 NWATK
-264 AKGDGAGQNEMF
+264 AGSSAPNQNEMF
-276 ELPNADAQA
+276 GLPNAGEQA
-285 SKIIFN
+285 SKVIFN
-291 RNFAS
+291 QGFGG
-296 RLTRPSDNNGTMVI
+296 RLTQPENNNGNMLVD
-310 NPPANSIG
+310 PPAKSEG
-318 GNSLDWMYNTTGATI
+318 GNTSDWMYNTTGTTI

-353 FGVYVEHPAVDPVK
+353 FGVFVEHPQSEPVK
-367 KVDKTRIASYQDGKL
+367 KVDKTRIASYTDGTL
-382 VYTIQSTI
+382 EYTIQAAV

-397 IDDIDEFSIDDLL
+397 IDAIDSFSIEDLL
-410 DNRLKN
+410 DNRLKD
-416 VTVKGVYVTDSEDA
+416 VEVKGVYTTDSEDA
-430 DPSTADWRKLPPNKY
+430 NPGVAEWTKLSGSQY
-445 TIDTTGQKLKVN
+445 TIDTTGNRLKVD
-457 IDKSQLGHKQVKVI
+457 IDKNLLGHKQFKVVFVVK
-471 FETDTLAT
+471 TQSH
-479 DLSADTSIINNQAT
+479 DLMADTSIINNQAIS
-493 VHTDDVPSKSNV
+493 HSDDVPSKSNV
-505 TRTQP
+505 VRTQP
-510 TYKFDHEF
+510 TLMYDHEF
-518 VAEDGSQ
+518 KSEDGSE
-525 LPGDVTTLTPGTTED
+525 LPQDVKTLTPASTED

-545 TVTPNLFTVPDA
+545 TVTPNLFSVPEA
-557 SKPDT
+557 SKPNAI
-562 SYKGYDASKV
+562 YNGYEAGKV
-572 QVKDDAKNGVWSFK
+572 QVKDDAKNGVWTFK
-586 SWDKANETLDHK
+586 SWDKQSETLEKK

-625 TVPAEV
+625 AVPAEV

-650 ANPLAPAAENAM
+650 ANPLAPAAENVM

-684 FIGWDIPSAT
+684 FISWDIPSAT

-738 VNDQYHDGD
+738 VNDQYRDGD
-747 TINADDFQI
+747 TINADEFQI
-756 PAENVVSSTNPLY
+756 PAENVVPSTNPLY

-856 PAANKVDASDKLYQ
+856 PTANKVDASDKLYQ
-870 EGKTQFRSNDGM
+870 DGKTQFRSNDGM

-895 VTVDHADVTFTLKWS
+895 VTVDHGDVTFTLKWS

-938 PGNIENQYKP
+938 PSNVENQYKH
-948 NEVITADGFE
+948 NDVITPDGFE

-964 PADGT
+964 PVDGT

-978 FVDTERDG
+978 FVDIERDG
-986 VWEFIGWDKDNIT
+986 VWEFVSWDKDNIT

-1012 RFSPYHHKQTHEFVS
+1012 KF
-1027 GTDGKQLP
+1027 
-1035 EKILNMTPGEVDGLV
+1035 
-1050 TGNTANPSTFTVAD
+1050 
-1064 GDKTPDTNREYQVGK
+1064 
-1079 VQVVDGAGSW
+1079 
-1089 TFKSWDKDSETVNKT
+1089 
-1104 DVHFV
+1104 
-1109 GTWEYNEPS
+1109 
-1118 FGKTHKYVSETE
+1118 
-1130 GMELPKVVT
+1130 
-1139 DTLPG
+1139 
-1144 NVTDAYK
+1144 
-1151 RGEVVNGDTI
+1151 NGY
-1161 PNEVTDEDND
+1161 
-1171 GVWTTTGWKTKDV
+1171 
-1184 TIENSDPEFVA
+1184 S
-1195 GWTFKANPH
+1195 H

-1211 SGTPGKDLPKSI
+1211 SGTPGKELPKSI
-1223 VDMTPTDPADY
+1223 VDMTPTDPAKY

-1256 GVWTFKSYDHDKQT
+1256 GTWTFKSYDHDKQT

-1295 KSTDPKRELPKVVK
+1295 KSSDPKRELPKVVK

-1347 KWDSSKKTI
+1347 KWDSPKKTI

-1379 FTSGTSGRELPKE
+1379 FTSGTPGKELPKE
-1392 VTDLLPKDN
+1392 VTDLLPKDD
-1401 KIYVTGSKVK
+1401 KTYVTGSKVK
-1411 SNKPSKTEVKV
+1411 SNTPSKTEVKV

-1445 AGEWVFEADPE
+1445 AGEWVFEADPAPTPE
-1456 PAKPAAKPVPK
+1456 PQKPVPA
-1467 TGDATTTAPVVGG
+1467 TGQEEVSLFGIAGG
-1480 ITAIMTSILAF
+1480 IAAIAAAVLAF
-1491 FGIKRKS
+1491 IGYKRSKR
-1498 DD
+1498 DDDIEK

>member
-1 MFTIRKE
+1 MFTNRKE

-34 VSGVAKYA
+34 VSGIVKSA
-42 YAETTPTAQIK
+42 YAETPTTAQIK

-72 DYEVIHKDPTTQIN
+72 DYEVVHKDPTTQIN

-199 NFYTGEPNAA
+199 NFYTSEPNAA

-276 ELPNADAQA
+276 ELPNADSQA

-291 RNFAS
+291 RNFAA

-562 SYKGYDASKV
+562 SYEGYDASKV

-586 SWDKANETLDHK
+586 SWDKANETLDKK
-598 NGHFIGTWAFTPN
+598 NGRFIGTWAFTPN

-625 TVPAEV
+625 AVPAEV

-650 ANPLAPAAENAM
+650 ANPLAPAAENVM

-677 LPHGYAD
+677 LPHGYAN
-684 FIGWDIPSAT
+684 FVNWDIPTAT

-738 VNDQYHDGD
+738 VSDQYHDGD
-747 TINADDFQI
+747 TINADSFQI
-756 PAENVVSSTNPLY
+756 PAENVVPSANPLY

-787 AWDKSNVVVDHADT
+787 TWDKSNVVVDHADT

-895 VTVDHADVTFTLKWS
+895 VTVDRGDVTFTLKWS

-938 PGNIENQYKP
+938 PASVENQYKP

-986 VWEFIGWDKDNIT
+986 VWEFVSWDKDNIT

-1012 RFSPYHHKQTHEFVS
+1012 KFMGYS
-1027 GTDGKQLP
+1027 
-1035 EKILNMTPGEVDGLV
+1035 
-1050 TGNTANPSTFTVAD
+1050 
-1064 GDKTPDTNREYQVGK
+1064 
-1079 VQVVDGAGSW
+1079 
-1089 TFKSWDKDSETVNKT
+1089 
-1104 DVHFV
+1104 
-1109 GTWEYNEPS
+1109 
-1118 FGKTHKYVSETE
+1118 
-1130 GMELPKVVT
+1130 
-1139 DTLPG
+1139 
-1144 NVTDAYK
+1144 
-1151 RGEVVNGDTI
+1151 
-1161 PNEVTDEDND
+1161 
-1171 GVWTTTGWKTKDV
+1171 
-1184 TIENSDPEFVA
+1184 
-1195 GWTFKANPH
+1195 H

-1211 SGTPGKDLPKSI
+1211 SGTPGKELPKSI
-1223 VDMTPTDPADY
+1223 VDMTPTDPAKY

-1256 GVWTFKSYDHDKQT
+1256 GTWTFKSYDHDKQT
-1270 VEKSDIKFVGT
+1270 IEKSDIKFVGT

-1288 YPVGYEF
+1288 YPVDYEF

-1347 KWDSSKKTI
+1347 KWDSPKKTI

-1379 FTSGTSGRELPKE
+1379 FTSGTPGKELPKE
-1392 VTDLLPKDN
+1392 VTDLLPKDD
-1401 KIYVTGSKVK
+1401 KSYVTGSKVK

-1445 AGEWVFEADPE
+1445 AGEWVFEADPAPTPE
-1456 PAKPAAKPVPK
+1456 PQKPAAKPVPK
-1467 TGDATTTAPVVGG
+1467 TGDATTVAPAVGG
-1480 ITAIMTSILAF
+1480 IAAIMTSILAF

>member
-1 MFTIRKE
+1 
-8 YMDKRYNSP
+8 MDKHYNSP

-34 VSGVAKYA
+34 VSGIVKSA
-42 YAETTPTAQIK
+42 YAETPTTAQIK

-259 SYVNK
+259 NYVNK

-291 RNFAS
+291 RNFAA

-445 TIDTTGQKLKVN
+445 TIDTTGQRLKVN

-525 LPGDVTTLTPGTTED
+525 LPSDITTLTPGTTED

-625 TVPAEV
+625 AVPAEV

-640 DLVDGTNVTA
+640 DLIDGTNVTA
-650 ANPLAPAAENAM
+650 ANPLAPAAENVM
-662 QPTDKGYDASKTQVK
+662 QPTDKGYDANKTQVK
-677 LPHGYAD
+677 LPRGYAD

-719 KSNTDKALP
+719 KSNTDRALP
-728 AGITAITPAT
+728 AGITALTPAT

-747 TINADDFQI
+747 TINADTFQI
-756 PAENVVSSTNPLY
+756 PAENVVPSTNPLY
-769 DASKVQYLDEHGV
+769 DANKVQYLDEHGV

-833 AITPASSNGYEDG
+833 AITPAPSNGYEDG

-895 VTVDHADVTFTLKWS
+895 VTVDHGDVTFTLKWS

-938 PGNIENQYKP
+938 PASVENQYKP
-948 NEVITADGFE
+948 NEVITADSFE

-1012 RFSPYHHKQTHEFVS
+1012 KFMGYS
-1027 GTDGKQLP
+1027 
-1035 EKILNMTPGEVDGLV
+1035 
-1050 TGNTANPSTFTVAD
+1050 
-1064 GDKTPDTNREYQVGK
+1064 
-1079 VQVVDGAGSW
+1079 
-1089 TFKSWDKDSETVNKT
+1089 
-1104 DVHFV
+1104 
-1109 GTWEYNEPS
+1109 
-1118 FGKTHKYVSETE
+1118 
-1130 GMELPKVVT
+1130 
-1139 DTLPG
+1139 
-1144 NVTDAYK
+1144 
-1151 RGEVVNGDTI
+1151 
-1161 PNEVTDEDND
+1161 
-1171 GVWTTTGWKTKDV
+1171 
-1184 TIENSDPEFVA
+1184 
-1195 GWTFKANPH
+1195 H

-1211 SGTPGKDLPKSI
+1211 SGTPGKELPKSI
-1223 VDMTPTDPADY
+1223 VDMTPTDPAAY

-1256 GVWTFKSYDHDKQT
+1256 GTWTFKSYDHDKQT

-1295 KSTDPKRELPKVVK
+1295 KSSDPKRELPKVVK

-1347 KWDSSKKTI
+1347 KWDSPKKTI

-1379 FTSGTSGRELPKE
+1379 FTSGTPGKELPKE
-1392 VTDLLPKDN
+1392 VTDLLPKDD
-1401 KIYVTGSKVK
+1401 KTYVTGSKVK
-1411 SNKPSKTEVKV
+1411 STKPSKTEVKV

-1445 AGEWVFEADPE
+1445 AGEWVFEADPAPTPE
-1456 PAKPAAKPVPK
+1456 PQKPAAKPVPK

-1480 ITAIMTSILAF
+1480 IAAIMTSILAF

>member
-34 VSGVAKYA
+34 VSGIVKSA
-42 YAETTPTAQIK
+42 YAETPNTAQIK
-53 TTNVDLAKLKLQ
+53 TTNVDLANLKLQ

-259 SYVNK
+259 NSVNK
-264 AKGDGAGQNEMF
+264 LKGDGAGQNEMF
-276 ELPNADAQA
+276 ELPNADSQA

-291 RNFAS
+291 RNFAA
-296 RLTRPSDNNGTMVI
+296 RLTRPSDNNGTMVV
-310 NPPANSIG
+310 NPPANSTG
-318 GNSLDWMYNTTGATI
+318 GNSLDWMYNTTGTTI

-367 KVDKTRIASYQDGKL
+367 KVDKTRIASYRDGKL

-572 QVKDDAKNGVWSFK
+572 QVKDDAKNGVWTFK
-586 SWDKANETLDHK
+586 SWDKANETLEKK

-625 TVPAEV
+625 AVPAEV

-650 ANPLAPAAENAM
+650 ANPLAPAAENVM

-684 FIGWDIPSAT
+684 FVNWDIPSAT

-728 AGITAITPAT
+728 AGITALTPAT

-747 TINADDFQI
+747 TINADTFQI
-756 PAENVVSSTNPLY
+756 PAENVVPSTNPLY
-769 DASKVQYLDEHGV
+769 DANKVQYLDEHGV

-833 AITPASSNGYEDG
+833 AITPTSSDGYEDG

-895 VTVDHADVTFTLKWS
+895 VTVDHGDVTFTLKWS
-910 YSEYKFGKQ
+910 HTEYKFGKQ

-938 PGNIENQYKP
+938 PASVENQYKP

-986 VWEFIGWDKDNIT
+986 VWEFISWDKDNIT

-1012 RFSPYHHKQTHEFVS
+1012 KF
-1027 GTDGKQLP
+1027 
-1035 EKILNMTPGEVDGLV
+1035 
-1050 TGNTANPSTFTVAD
+1050 
-1064 GDKTPDTNREYQVGK
+1064 
-1079 VQVVDGAGSW
+1079 
-1089 TFKSWDKDSETVNKT
+1089 
-1104 DVHFV
+1104 
-1109 GTWEYNEPS
+1109 
-1118 FGKTHKYVSETE
+1118 
-1130 GMELPKVVT
+1130 
-1139 DTLPG
+1139 
-1144 NVTDAYK
+1144 
-1151 RGEVVNGDTI
+1151 NGY
-1161 PNEVTDEDND
+1161 
-1171 GVWTTTGWKTKDV
+1171 
-1184 TIENSDPEFVA
+1184 S
-1195 GWTFKANPH
+1195 H

-1211 SGTPGKDLPKSI
+1211 SGTPGKELPKSI
-1223 VDMTPTDPADY
+1223 VDMTPTDPAKY

-1256 GVWTFKSYDHDKQT
+1256 GTWTFKSYDHDKQT

-1347 KWDSSKKTI
+1347 KWDSPKKTI

-1379 FTSGTSGRELPKE
+1379 FTSGTPGKELPKE
-1392 VTDLLPKDN
+1392 VTDLLPKDD
-1401 KIYVTGSKVK
+1401 KTYVTGSKVK
-1411 SNKPSKTEVKV
+1411 SNTPSKTEVKV

-1445 AGEWVFEADPE
+1445 AGEWVFEADPAPTPE
-1456 PAKPAAKPVPK
+1456 PQKPAAKPVPK

-1480 ITAIMTSILAF
+1480 IAAIMTSILAF

>member
-1 MFTIRKE
+1 
-8 YMDKRYNSP
+8 MDKRYNSP

-34 VSGVAKYA
+34 VSGIVKSA
-42 YAETTPTAQIK
+42 YAETPNTAQIK

-72 DYEVIHKDPTTQIN
+72 DYEVVHKDPTTQIN

-233 TYTIEYADGTQADM
+233 TYTIEYADGAQADM

-276 ELPNADAQA
+276 ELPNADSQA

-291 RNFAS
+291 RNFAA

-471 FETDTLAT
+471 FETNTLAT
-479 DLSADTSIINNQAT
+479 DLSADTSIINNQAI

-505 TRTQP
+505 THTQP

-625 TVPAEV
+625 AVPAEV

-650 ANPLAPAAENAM
+650 ANPLAPAAENVM
-662 QPTDKGYDASKTQVK
+662 KPTDKGYDATKTQVK
-677 LPHGYAD
+677 LPHGYAN
-684 FIGWDIPSAT
+684 FVNWDIPSAT

-747 TINADDFQI
+747 TINADSFQI
-756 PAENVVSSTNPLY
+756 PADHVVPSTNPLY
-769 DASKVQYLDEHGV
+769 DANKVQYLDEHGV

-833 AITPASSNGYEDG
+833 AITPASSSGYEDG

-856 PAANKVDASDKLYQ
+856 PAANKVDTSDKLYQ
-870 EGKTQFRSNDGM
+870 DGKTQFRSNDGM
-882 GVWTAEPAWDKHD
+882 GIWTAEPAWDKHD
-895 VTVDHADVTFTLKWS
+895 VTVDHGDVTFTLKWS
-910 YSEYKFGKQ
+910 YTEYRFGKQ

-938 PGNIENQYKP
+938 PASVENQYKSS
-948 NEVITADGFE
+948 EVITADGFE

-986 VWEFIGWDKDNIT
+986 VWEFVSWDKGNIT

-1012 RFSPYHHKQTHEFVS
+1012 KF
-1027 GTDGKQLP
+1027 
-1035 EKILNMTPGEVDGLV
+1035 
-1050 TGNTANPSTFTVAD
+1050 
-1064 GDKTPDTNREYQVGK
+1064 
-1079 VQVVDGAGSW
+1079 
-1089 TFKSWDKDSETVNKT
+1089 
-1104 DVHFV
+1104 
-1109 GTWEYNEPS
+1109 
-1118 FGKTHKYVSETE
+1118 
-1130 GMELPKVVT
+1130 
-1139 DTLPG
+1139 
-1144 NVTDAYK
+1144 
-1151 RGEVVNGDTI
+1151 NGY
-1161 PNEVTDEDND
+1161 
-1171 GVWTTTGWKTKDV
+1171 
-1184 TIENSDPEFVA
+1184 S
-1195 GWTFKANPH
+1195 H

-1211 SGTPGKDLPKSI
+1211 SGTPGKELPKSI
-1223 VDMTPTDPADY
+1223 VDMTPTDPAKY

-1245 FEKTVKDEDND
+1245 FEKIVKDEDND
-1256 GVWTFKSYDHDKQT
+1256 GTWTFKSYDHDKQT

-1295 KSTDPKRELPKVVK
+1295 KSTDTKRELPKVVK

-1347 KWDSSKKTI
+1347 KWDSPKKTI

-1379 FTSGTSGRELPKE
+1379 FTSGTPGKELPKE
-1392 VTDLLPKDN
+1392 ATDLLPKDD
-1401 KIYVTGSKVK
+1401 KTYVTGSKVK

-1445 AGEWVFEADPE
+1445 AGEWVFEADPVPTPE
-1456 PAKPAAKPVPK
+1456 PQKPAAKPVPK
-1467 TGDATTTAPVVGG
+1467 TGDATTVAPAVGG
-1480 ITAIMTSILAF
+1480 IAAIVTSILAF

>member
-1 MFTIRKE
+1 MFTNRKE
-8 YMDKRYNSP
+8 YMDKRYNRP

-34 VSGVAKYA
+34 VSGIVKSA
-42 YAETTPTAQIK
+42 YAETPNTAQIK

-72 DYEVIHKDPTTQIN
+72 DYEVVHKDPTTQIN

-259 SYVNK
+259 NSVNK
-264 AKGDGAGQNEMF
+264 LKGDGAGQNEMF
-276 ELPNADAQA
+276 ELPNADSQA

-291 RNFAS
+291 RNFAA
-296 RLTRPSDNNGTMVI
+296 RLTRPSDNNGTMVV
-310 NPPANSIG
+310 NPPANSTG
-318 GNSLDWMYNTTGATI
+318 GNSLDWMYNTTGTTI

-479 DLSADTSIINNQAT
+479 DLSADTSIINNQTT
-493 VHTDDVPSKSNV
+493 VHIDDVPSKSNV

-625 TVPAEV
+625 AVPAEV

-640 DLVDGTNVTA
+640 DLIDGTNVTA
-650 ANPLAPAAENAM
+650 ANPLAPAAENVM

-677 LPHGYAD
+677 LSHGYAD

-728 AGITAITPAT
+728 AGITALTPASVADT
-738 VNDQYHDGD
+738 YHDGD
-747 TINADDFQI
+747 TINADSFQI
-756 PAENVVSSTNPLY
+756 PAENVVPSTNPLY
-769 DASKVQYLDEHGV
+769 DANKVQYLDEHGV

-823 DGTPLPTELT
+823 DGTPLPSELT

-846 TVLNADTFEV
+846 TVLNADTFEI
-856 PAANKVDASDKLYQ
+856 PAANKVDVGDKLYQ
-870 EGKTQFRSNDGM
+870 EGKIQFRSNDGM

-895 VTVDHADVTFTLKWS
+895 VTVDHGDVTFTLKWS
-910 YSEYKFGKQ
+910 YQEYKFGKQ

-938 PGNIENQYKP
+938 PANVENQYKH
-948 NEVITADGFE
+948 NEVITADSFE

-986 VWEFIGWDKDNIT
+986 VWEFISWDKDNIT

-1012 RFSPYHHKQTHEFVS
+1012 KF
-1027 GTDGKQLP
+1027 
-1035 EKILNMTPGEVDGLV
+1035 
-1050 TGNTANPSTFTVAD
+1050 
-1064 GDKTPDTNREYQVGK
+1064 
-1079 VQVVDGAGSW
+1079 
-1089 TFKSWDKDSETVNKT
+1089 
-1104 DVHFV
+1104 
-1109 GTWEYNEPS
+1109 
-1118 FGKTHKYVSETE
+1118 
-1130 GMELPKVVT
+1130 
-1139 DTLPG
+1139 
-1144 NVTDAYK
+1144 
-1151 RGEVVNGDTI
+1151 NGY
-1161 PNEVTDEDND
+1161 
-1171 GVWTTTGWKTKDV
+1171 
-1184 TIENSDPEFVA
+1184 S
-1195 GWTFKANPH
+1195 H

-1211 SGTPGKDLPKSI
+1211 SGTPGKELPKSI
-1223 VDMTPTDPADY
+1223 VDMTPTDPAKY

-1256 GVWTFKSYDHDKQT
+1256 GTWTFKSYDHDKQT

-1334 VYDPELDIDWTFN
+1334 VYDQELDIDWTFN
-1347 KWDSSKKTI
+1347 KWDSPKKTI

-1379 FTSGTSGRELPKE
+1379 FTSGTPGKELPKE
-1392 VTDLLPKDN
+1392 VTDLLPKDD
-1401 KIYVTGSKVK
+1401 KTYVTGSKVK

-1445 AGEWVFEADPE
+1445 TGEWVFEADPAPTPE
-1456 PAKPAAKPVPK
+1456 PQKPAAKPVPK

-1480 ITAIMTSILAF
+1480 IAAIMTSILAF

>member
-1 MFTIRKE
+1 
-8 YMDKRYNSP
+8 MDKRYNSP

-42 YAETTPTAQIK
+42 YAETPTTAQIK

-72 DYEVIHKDPTTQIN
+72 DYEVVHKDPTTQIN

-276 ELPNADAQA
+276 ELPNADSQA

-291 RNFAS
+291 RNFAA

-625 TVPAEV
+625 AVPAEV

-640 DLVDGTNVTA
+640 DLIDGTNVTA
-650 ANPLAPAAENAM
+650 ANPLAPAAENVM
-662 QPTDKGYDASKTQVK
+662 QPTDKGYDANKTQVK

-728 AGITAITPAT
+728 AGITALTPAT
-738 VNDQYHDGD
+738 VSDQYHDGD
-747 TINADDFQI
+747 TINADSFQI
-756 PAENVVSSTNPLY
+756 PADHVVPATNPLY

-833 AITPASSNGYEDG
+833 AITPASSDGYEDG

-895 VTVDHADVTFTLKWS
+895 VTVDHGDVTFTLKWS

-938 PGNIENQYKP
+938 PASVENQYKP
-948 NEVITADGFE
+948 NEVITPDSFE
-958 VPADKK
+958 VPADKV
-964 PADGT
+964 PATGT

-986 VWEFIGWDKDNIT
+986 VWEFVSWDKDNIT

-1012 RFSPYHHKQTHEFVS
+1012 KF
-1027 GTDGKQLP
+1027 
-1035 EKILNMTPGEVDGLV
+1035 
-1050 TGNTANPSTFTVAD
+1050 
-1064 GDKTPDTNREYQVGK
+1064 
-1079 VQVVDGAGSW
+1079 
-1089 TFKSWDKDSETVNKT
+1089 
-1104 DVHFV
+1104 
-1109 GTWEYNEPS
+1109 
-1118 FGKTHKYVSETE
+1118 
-1130 GMELPKVVT
+1130 
-1139 DTLPG
+1139 
-1144 NVTDAYK
+1144 
-1151 RGEVVNGDTI
+1151 NGY
-1161 PNEVTDEDND
+1161 
-1171 GVWTTTGWKTKDV
+1171 
-1184 TIENSDPEFVA
+1184 S
-1195 GWTFKANPH
+1195 H

-1211 SGTPGKDLPKSI
+1211 SGTPGKELPKSI
-1223 VDMTPTDPADY
+1223 VDMTPTDPAKY

-1245 FEKTVKDEDND
+1245 FEKTIKDEDND
-1256 GVWTFKSYDHDKQT
+1256 GTWTFKSYDHDKQT

-1347 KWDSSKKTI
+1347 KWDSPKKTI

-1379 FTSGTSGRELPKE
+1379 FTSGTPGKELPKE
-1392 VTDLLPKDN
+1392 VTDLLPKDD
-1401 KIYVTGSKVK
+1401 KTYVTGSKVK

-1467 TGDATTTAPVVGG
+1467 TGDATTVAPAVGG
-1480 ITAIMTSILAF
+1480 IAAIMTSILAF

-1498 DD
+1498 DE

>member
-1 MFTIRKE
+1 MFTNRKE
-8 YMDKRYNSP
+8 YMDKRYNSH

-34 VSGVAKYA
+34 VSGIVKSA
-42 YAETTPTAQIK
+42 YAETPTTAQIK
-53 TTNVDLAKLKLQ
+53 TTDVDLAKLKLQ

-72 DYEVIHKDPTTQIN
+72 DYEVVHKDPTTQIN

-276 ELPNADAQA
+276 ELPNADSQA

-291 RNFAS
+291 RNFAA
-296 RLTRPSDNNGTMVI
+296 RLTRPSDNNGTMVV
-310 NPPANSIG
+310 NPPANSTG
-318 GNSLDWMYNTTGATI
+318 GNSLDWMYNTTGTTI

-430 DPSTADWRKLPPNKY
+430 DPSTADWQKLPPNKY

-479 DLSADTSIINNQAT
+479 DLSANASIINNQAT

-525 LPGDVTTLTPGTTED
+525 LPGDITTLTPGTTED

-586 SWDKANETLDHK
+586 SWDKANETLNNK

-611 AYAQTYKYVMSDGS
+611 AYTQTYKYVMSDGS
-625 TVPAEV
+625 AVPAEV

-650 ANPLAPAAENAM
+650 ANPLAPAAENVM

-747 TINADDFQI
+747 TINADTFQI
-756 PAENVVSSTNPLY
+756 PAENVVPSTNPLY
-769 DASKVQYLDEHGV
+769 DANKVQYLDEHGV

-833 AITPASSNGYEDG
+833 AIAPASSSGYEDG

-856 PAANKVDASDKLYQ
+856 PAANKVDTSDKLYQ

-895 VTVDHADVTFTLKWS
+895 VTVDHGDVTFTLKWS

-938 PGNIENQYKP
+938 PANVENQYKP
-948 NEVITADGFE
+948 NEVITADSFE

-986 VWEFIGWDKDNIT
+986 VWEFVSWDKDNIT

-1012 RFSPYHHKQTHEFVS
+1012 KFMGYS
-1027 GTDGKQLP
+1027 
-1035 EKILNMTPGEVDGLV
+1035 
-1050 TGNTANPSTFTVAD
+1050 
-1064 GDKTPDTNREYQVGK
+1064 
-1079 VQVVDGAGSW
+1079 
-1089 TFKSWDKDSETVNKT
+1089 
-1104 DVHFV
+1104 
-1109 GTWEYNEPS
+1109 
-1118 FGKTHKYVSETE
+1118 
-1130 GMELPKVVT
+1130 
-1139 DTLPG
+1139 
-1144 NVTDAYK
+1144 
-1151 RGEVVNGDTI
+1151 
-1161 PNEVTDEDND
+1161 
-1171 GVWTTTGWKTKDV
+1171 
-1184 TIENSDPEFVA
+1184 
-1195 GWTFKANPH
+1195 H

-1223 VDMTPTDPADY
+1223 VDMTPTDPAKY

-1256 GVWTFKSYDHDKQT
+1256 GTWTFKSYDHDKQT

-1347 KWDSSKKTI
+1347 KWDLPKKTI

-1379 FTSGTSGRELPKE
+1379 FTSGTPGKELPKE
-1392 VTDLLPKDN
+1392 VTDLLPKDD
-1401 KIYVTGSKVK
+1401 KTYVTGSKVK

-1445 AGEWVFEADPE
+1445 AGEWVFEADPAPTPE
-1456 PAKPAAKPVPK
+1456 PQKPAAKPVPK
-1467 TGDATTTAPVVGG
+1467 TGDATTVAPAVGG
-1480 ITAIMTSILAF
+1480 IAAIMTSILAF

>member
-42 YAETTPTAQIK
+42 YAETPATAQIK
-53 TTNVDLAKLKLQ
+53 TTNVDLAKLQLQ

-72 DYEVIHKDPTTQIN
+72 DYEVVHKDPTTQIN

-97 GNGWAPTSIIQFSSQ
+97 NNGWAPTSIIQFSSQ

-179 MFAELDNAAGENGVV
+179 MFAELDNATGENGVV

-264 AKGDGAGQNEMF
+264 AKGDGAGQNETF
-276 ELPNADAQA
+276 ELPNADSQA

-291 RNFAS
+291 RNFAA

-318 GNSLDWMYNTTGATI
+318 GNSLDWMYNTTGVTI

-457 IDKSQLGHKQVKVI
+457 IDKSQLGHKQIKVI

-505 TRTQP
+505 ARTQP

-625 TVPAEV
+625 AVPAEV

-650 ANPLAPAAENAM
+650 ANPLAPAAENVM
-662 QPTDKGYDASKTQVK
+662 QPTDKGYDATKTQVK
-677 LPHGYAD
+677 LPHGYAN

-747 TINADDFQI
+747 TINADEFQI
-756 PAENVVSSTNPLY
+756 PADHVVPTTNPLY
-769 DASKVQYLDEHGV
+769 DANKVQYLDEHGV

-823 DGTPLPTELT
+823 DGTPLPGELT

-895 VTVDHADVTFTLKWS
+895 VTVDHGDVTFTLKWS

-938 PGNIENQYKP
+938 PANVENQYKP

-986 VWEFIGWDKDNIT
+986 VWEFVSWDKDNIT

-1012 RFSPYHHKQTHEFVS
+1012 KFMGYS
-1027 GTDGKQLP
+1027 
-1035 EKILNMTPGEVDGLV
+1035 
-1050 TGNTANPSTFTVAD
+1050 
-1064 GDKTPDTNREYQVGK
+1064 
-1079 VQVVDGAGSW
+1079 
-1089 TFKSWDKDSETVNKT
+1089 
-1104 DVHFV
+1104 
-1109 GTWEYNEPS
+1109 
-1118 FGKTHKYVSETE
+1118 
-1130 GMELPKVVT
+1130 
-1139 DTLPG
+1139 
-1144 NVTDAYK
+1144 
-1151 RGEVVNGDTI
+1151 
-1161 PNEVTDEDND
+1161 
-1171 GVWTTTGWKTKDV
+1171 
-1184 TIENSDPEFVA
+1184 
-1195 GWTFKANPH
+1195 H

-1211 SGTPGKDLPKSI
+1211 SGTPGKELPKSI
-1223 VDMTPTDPADY
+1223 VDMTPTDPAKY

-1245 FEKTVKDEDND
+1245 FEKTVKDDDND
-1256 GVWTFKSYDHDKQT
+1256 GTWTFKSYDHDKQT

-1295 KSTDPKRELPKVVK
+1295 KSSDPKRELPKVVK

-1347 KWDSSKKTI
+1347 KWDSPKKTI

-1379 FTSGTSGRELPKE
+1379 FTSGTPGKELPKE
-1392 VTDLLPKDN
+1392 VTDLLPKDD
-1401 KIYVTGSKVK
+1401 KTYVTGSKVK
-1411 SNKPSKTEVKV
+1411 SKVPSKTEVKV

-1445 AGEWVFEADPE
+1445 AGEWVFEADPTPTPE
-1456 PAKPAAKPVPK
+1456 PQKPAAKPVPK

-1480 ITAIMTSILAF
+1480 IAAIMTSILAF

>member
-1 MFTIRKE
+1 MKNKFVFNK
-8 YMDKRYNSP
+8 
-17 GRRAIV
+17 AV
-23 AGLMAATLLSN
+23 AAGLMLTSIVSPFVSNPATAHAAEP
-34 VSGVAKYA
+34 V
-42 YAETTPTAQIK
+42 QIK
-53 TTNVDLAKLKLQ
+53 TTNVDLSKLQLQ

-72 DYEVIHKDPTTQIN
+72 DYEIVHQDPTTKIN
-86 TFDSSAYFSQP
+86 MFDMSSYHTQP
-97 GNGWAPTSIIQFSSQ
+97 DSAWTPFNIIQFSSQ
-112 IDKSKDHIVIDNPVE
+112 IDKSKDHIEIDNPVE

-137 GRQTNVRMKV
+137 GKQTNVRVKV
-147 NRVYYDAI
+147 NKVYYDAV
-155 DYSGTSYASTSTR
+155 DYSGTSWASKGSR
-168 ERRMSKPGDEV
+168 EARMNAPQNEV
-179 MFAELDNAAGENGVV
+179 MFGELDDAAAETGLM
-194 QFTNY
+194 QFTNC
-199 NFYTGEPNAA
+199 NFYTTEPNFA
-209 PYVHPVQGSKQN
+209 PYTRAKPGSSQN
-221 TLNSWYTMRADV
+221 ALMSMYTMRADV

-247 KLVVPVGDLDVI
+247 KLVMPVADIDVI
-259 SYVNK
+259 NWATK
-264 AKGDGAGQNEMF
+264 AGSSAPNQNEMF
-276 ELPNADAQA
+276 GLPNASEQA
-285 SKIIFN
+285 SKVIFN
-291 RNFAS
+291 QGFGG
-296 RLTRPSDNNGTMVI
+296 RLTTPESNNGNMLVD
-310 NPPANSIG
+310 PPKGSEG
-318 GNSLDWMYNTTGATI
+318 GNTSDWMYNTTGTTI

-353 FGVYVEHPAVDPVK
+353 FGVFVEHPQSEPVK
-367 KVDKTRIASYQDGKL
+367 KVDKTRIASYTDGTL
-382 VYTIQSTI
+382 EYTIQAAV

-397 IDDIDEFSIDDLL
+397 IDAIDSFSIEDLL
-410 DNRLKN
+410 DNRLKD
-416 VTVKGVYVTDSEDA
+416 VDVKGVYTTDSEDA
-430 DPSTADWRKLPPNKY
+430 NPGVAEWTKLSGTQY
-445 TIDTTGQKLKVN
+445 TIDTTGNRLKVDIN
-457 IDKSQLGHKQVKVI
+457 KRLLGHKQFKVVFVVK
-471 FETDTLAT
+471 TQSH
-479 DLSADTSIINNQAT
+479 DLMADTSIINNQAIS
-493 VHTDDVPSKSNV
+493 HSDDVPSKSNV
-505 TRTQP
+505 VRTQP
-510 TYKFDHEF
+510 TLMYDHEF
-518 VAEDGSQ
+518 KSEDGSE
-525 LPGDVTTLTPGTTED
+525 LPQDVKTLTPASTED

-545 TVTPNLFTVPDA
+545 TVTPNLFSVPEA
-557 SKPDT
+557 SKPNAT
-562 SYKGYDASKV
+562 YNGYDAGKV
-572 QVKDDAKNGVWSFK
+572 QVKDDTKNGVWTFK
-586 SWDKANETLDHK
+586 SWDKQSETLDKK

-625 TVPAEV
+625 AVPAEV

-650 ANPLAPAAENAM
+650 ANPLAPAAENVM
-662 QPTDKGYDASKTQVK
+662 QSTDKGYDATKTQVK
-677 LPHGYAD
+677 LPHGYAN
-684 FIGWDIPSAT
+684 FISWDIPSAT

-738 VNDQYHDGD
+738 VSDQYHDGD
-747 TINADDFQI
+747 TINADTFQI
-756 PAENVVSSTNPLY
+756 PAENVVPSTNPLY
-769 DASKVQYLDEHGV
+769 DANKVQYLDEHGV

-895 VTVDHADVTFTLKWS
+895 VTVDHGDVTFTLKWS

-938 PGNIENQYKP
+938 PVNVENQYKP
-948 NEVITADGFE
+948 NEVITADSFE
-958 VPADKK
+958 VPADRK

-1012 RFSPYHHKQTHEFVS
+1012 KF
-1027 GTDGKQLP
+1027 
-1035 EKILNMTPGEVDGLV
+1035 
-1050 TGNTANPSTFTVAD
+1050 
-1064 GDKTPDTNREYQVGK
+1064 
-1079 VQVVDGAGSW
+1079 
-1089 TFKSWDKDSETVNKT
+1089 
-1104 DVHFV
+1104 
-1109 GTWEYNEPS
+1109 
-1118 FGKTHKYVSETE
+1118 
-1130 GMELPKVVT
+1130 
-1139 DTLPG
+1139 
-1144 NVTDAYK
+1144 
-1151 RGEVVNGDTI
+1151 NGY
-1161 PNEVTDEDND
+1161 
-1171 GVWTTTGWKTKDV
+1171 
-1184 TIENSDPEFVA
+1184 S
-1195 GWTFKANPH
+1195 H

-1211 SGTPGKDLPKSI
+1211 SGTPGKELPKSI
-1223 VDMTPTDPADY
+1223 VDMTPIDPAKY

-1256 GVWTFKSYDHDKQT
+1256 GAWTFKSYDHDKQT

-1295 KSTDPKRELPKVVK
+1295 KSSDPKRELPKVVK

-1379 FTSGTSGRELPKE
+1379 FTSGTPGKELPKE
-1392 VTDLLPKDN
+1392 VTDLLPKDD
-1401 KIYVTGSKVK
+1401 KTYVTGSKVK
-1411 SNKPSKTEVKV
+1411 SNTPSKTEVKV

-1445 AGEWVFEADPE
+1445 AGEWVFEADPAPTSE
-1456 PAKPAAKPVPK
+1456 PQKPVPA
-1467 TGDATTTAPVVGG
+1467 TGQEEINLFGIAGG
-1480 ITAIMTSILAF
+1480 IAAIAAAALAF
-1491 FGIKRKS
+1491 IGYKRSKR
-1498 DD
+1498 DDDIEK

>member
-42 YAETTPTAQIK
+42 YAETPTTAQIK

-72 DYEVIHKDPTTQIN
+72 DYEVVHKDPTTQIN

-259 SYVNK
+259 NYVNK

-291 RNFAS
+291 RNFAA
-296 RLTRPSDNNGTMVI
+296 RLTRPSDNNGTMVV
-310 NPPANSIG
+310 NPPANSTG
-318 GNSLDWMYNTTGATI
+318 GNSLDWMYNTTGTTI

-625 TVPAEV
+625 AVPAEV

-640 DLVDGTNVTA
+640 DLIDGTNVTA
-650 ANPLAPAAENAM
+650 ANPLAPAAENVM
-662 QPTDKGYDASKTQVK
+662 QPTDKGYDATKTQVK

-684 FIGWDIPSAT
+684 FVNWDIPSAT

-728 AGITAITPAT
+728 AGITALTPAT
-738 VNDQYHDGD
+738 VTDQYHDGD
-747 TINADDFQI
+747 TINADEFQI
-756 PAENVVSSTNPLY
+756 PADHVVPSTNALY
-769 DASKVQYLDEHGV
+769 DANKVQYLDEHGV

-787 AWDKSNVVVDHADT
+787 TWDKSNVVVDHADT
-801 HFVRGWTYQANSY
+801 HFVRGWTYQANTY

-823 DGTPLPTELT
+823 DGTPLPGELT

-895 VTVDHADVTFTLKWS
+895 VTVDHGDVTFTLKWS

-938 PGNIENQYKP
+938 PASVENQYKP

-986 VWEFIGWDKDNIT
+986 VWEFVSWDKDNIT
-999 VDHSDDN
+999 VDHSDNN
-1006 LFTGTW
+1006 LFTG
-1012 RFSPYHHKQTHEFVS
+1012 
-1027 GTDGKQLP
+1027 
-1035 EKILNMTPGEVDGLV
+1035 
-1050 TGNTANPSTFTVAD
+1050 A
-1064 GDKTPDTNREYQVGK
+1064 
-1079 VQVVDGAGSW
+1079 
-1089 TFKSWDKDSETVNKT
+1089 
-1104 DVHFV
+1104 
-1109 GTWEYNEPS
+1109 
-1118 FGKTHKYVSETE
+1118 
-1130 GMELPKVVT
+1130 
-1139 DTLPG
+1139 
-1144 NVTDAYK
+1144 
-1151 RGEVVNGDTI
+1151 
-1161 PNEVTDEDND
+1161 
-1171 GVWTTTGWKTKDV
+1171 WKFMGY
-1184 TIENSDPEFVA
+1184 S
-1195 GWTFKANPH
+1195 H

-1211 SGTPGKDLPKSI
+1211 SGTPGKELPKSI
-1223 VDMTPTDPADY
+1223 VDMTPTDPAAY

-1256 GVWTFKSYDHDKQT
+1256 GTWTFKSYDHDKQT

-1347 KWDSSKKTI
+1347 KWDSPKKTI

-1379 FTSGTSGRELPKE
+1379 FTSGTPGKELPKE
-1392 VTDLLPKDN
+1392 VTDLLPKDD
-1401 KIYVTGSKVK
+1401 KTYVTGSKVK

-1445 AGEWVFEADPE
+1445 TGEWVFEADPAPTPE
-1456 PAKPAAKPVPK
+1456 PQKPAAKPVPK
-1467 TGDATTTAPVVGG
+1467 TGDATTVAPAVGG
-1480 ITAIMTSILAF
+1480 IAAIVTSILAF

>member
-23 AGLMAATLLSN
+23 AGLMAATLLSS
-34 VSGVAKYA
+34 VSGIAKYA
-42 YAETTPTAQIK
+42 YAETPNTAQIK

-276 ELPNADAQA
+276 ELPNADSQA
-285 SKIIFN
+285 AKIIFN
-291 RNFAS
+291 RNFAA

-310 NPPANSIG
+310 NPPANSTG

-525 LPGDVTTLTPGTTED
+525 LPGDITTLTPGTTED

-625 TVPAEV
+625 AVPAEV

-650 ANPLAPAAENAM
+650 ANPLAPAAENVM
-662 QPTDKGYDASKTQVK
+662 QPTDKGYDATKTQVK

-738 VNDQYHDGD
+738 VSDQYHDGD
-747 TINADDFQI
+747 TINADSFQI
-756 PAENVVSSTNPLY
+756 PAENVVPSTNPLY
-769 DASKVQYLDEHGV
+769 DANKVQYLDEHGV

-846 TVLNADTFEV
+846 TVLNADTFEI

-895 VTVDHADVTFTLKWS
+895 VTVDHGDVTFTLKWS
-910 YSEYKFGKQ
+910 YTEYKFGKQ

-938 PGNIENQYKP
+938 PANVENQYKH

-986 VWEFIGWDKDNIT
+986 VWEFVSWDKDNIT

-1012 RFSPYHHKQTHEFVS
+1012 KFMGYS
-1027 GTDGKQLP
+1027 
-1035 EKILNMTPGEVDGLV
+1035 
-1050 TGNTANPSTFTVAD
+1050 
-1064 GDKTPDTNREYQVGK
+1064 
-1079 VQVVDGAGSW
+1079 
-1089 TFKSWDKDSETVNKT
+1089 
-1104 DVHFV
+1104 
-1109 GTWEYNEPS
+1109 
-1118 FGKTHKYVSETE
+1118 
-1130 GMELPKVVT
+1130 
-1139 DTLPG
+1139 
-1144 NVTDAYK
+1144 
-1151 RGEVVNGDTI
+1151 
-1161 PNEVTDEDND
+1161 
-1171 GVWTTTGWKTKDV
+1171 
-1184 TIENSDPEFVA
+1184 
-1195 GWTFKANPH
+1195 H

-1211 SGTPGKDLPKSI
+1211 SGTPGKELPKSI
-1223 VDMTPTDPADY
+1223 VDMTPTDPAKY
-1234 TKGTEVPAKSE
+1234 TSGTEVPAKSE
-1245 FEKTVKDEDND
+1245 FEKTVKDDEND
-1256 GVWTFKSYDHDKQT
+1256 GTWTFKSYDHDKQT

-1347 KWDSSKKTI
+1347 KWDSPKKTI

-1379 FTSGTSGRELPKE
+1379 FTSGTPGKELPKE
-1392 VTDLLPKDN
+1392 VTNLLPKDD
-1401 KIYVTGSKVK
+1401 KTYVTGSKVK

-1456 PAKPAAKPVPK
+1456 PQKPAAKPVPK
-1467 TGDATTTAPVVGG
+1467 TGDATTVAPAVGG
-1480 ITAIMTSILAF
+1480 IAAIVTSILAF

>member
-1 MFTIRKE
+1 MKNKFVFNK
-8 YMDKRYNSP
+8 
-17 GRRAIV
+17 AV
-23 AGLMAATLLSN
+23 AAGLMLTSIVSPFVTNPATAHAAEP
-34 VSGVAKYA
+34 V
-42 YAETTPTAQIK
+42 QIK
-53 TTNVDLAKLKLQ
+53 TTNVDLSKLQLQ

-72 DYEVIHKDPTTQIN
+72 DYEIVHQDPTTKIN
-86 TFDSSAYFSQP
+86 MFDMSAYHTQP
-97 GNGWAPTSIIQFSSQ
+97 DSAWTPFNIIQFSSQ
-112 IDKSKDHIVIDNPVE
+112 IDKSKDHIEIDNPVE

-137 GRQTNVRMKV
+137 GKQTNVRVKV
-147 NRVYYDAI
+147 NKVYYDAI
-155 DYSGTSYASTSTR
+155 DYSGTSWASKGSR
-168 ERRMSKPGDEV
+168 EARMNAPQNEV
-179 MFAELDNAAGENGVV
+179 MFGELDDATAETGLM

-199 NFYTGEPNAA
+199 NFYTTEPNFA
-209 PYVHPVQGSKQN
+209 PYTHAKPGSSQN
-221 TLNSWYTMRADV
+221 ALMSMYTMRADV

-247 KLVVPVGDLDVI
+247 KLVMPVADIDI
-259 SYVNK
+259 INWATK
-264 AKGDGAGQNEMF
+264 AGSSAANQNEMF
-276 ELPNADAQA
+276 GLPNASEQA
-285 SKIIFN
+285 SKVIFN
-291 RNFAS
+291 QGFWG
-296 RLTRPSDNNGTMVI
+296 RLTTPESNNGNMLVD
-310 NPPANSIG
+310 PPAKSEG
-318 GNSLDWMYNTTGATI
+318 GNTSDWMYNTTGTTI

-353 FGVYVEHPAVDPVK
+353 FGVYVEHPQSEPVK
-367 KVDKTRIASYQDGKL
+367 KVDKTRIASYTDGTL
-382 VYTIQSTI
+382 EYTIQAAV

-397 IDDIDEFSIDDLL
+397 IDAIDSFSIEDLL
-410 DNRLKN
+410 DNRLKD
-416 VTVKGVYVTDSEDA
+416 VEVKGVYTTDSEDA
-430 DPSTADWRKLPPNKY
+430 NPGVAEWTNLSGTQY
-445 TIDTTGQKLKVN
+445 TIDTSGNRLKVDIN
-457 IDKSQLGHKQVKVI
+457 KRLLGHKQFKVVFVVK
-471 FETDTLAT
+471 TQSR
-479 DLSADTSIINNQAT
+479 DLMADTSIINNQAIS
-493 VHTDDVPSKSNV
+493 HSDDVPSKSNV
-505 TRTQP
+505 VRTQP
-510 TYKFDHEF
+510 TLMYDHEF
-518 VAEDGSQ
+518 KSEDGSE
-525 LPGDVTTLTPGTTED
+525 LPQDVKTLTPASTED

-545 TVTPNLFTVPDA
+545 TVTPNLFTVPEA
-557 SKPDT
+557 SKPNAT
-562 SYKGYDASKV
+562 YNGYDAGKV
-572 QVKDDAKNGVWSFK
+572 QVKDDVKNGVWTFK
-586 SWDKANETLDHK
+586 SWDKQSETLEKK

-625 TVPAEV
+625 AVPAEV

-640 DLVDGTNVTA
+640 DLIDGTNVTA
-650 ANPLAPAAENAM
+650 ANPLAPAAENVM

-684 FIGWDIPSAT
+684 FISWDIPSAT

-738 VNDQYHDGD
+738 VSDQYHDGD
-747 TINADDFQI
+747 TINADSFQI
-756 PAENVVSSTNPLY
+756 PAENVVPSTNPLY
-769 DASKVQYLDEHGV
+769 DANKVQYLDEHGV

-833 AITPASSNGYEDG
+833 VITPASSNGYEDG

-895 VTVDHADVTFTLKWS
+895 VTVDHGDVTFTLKWS

-938 PGNIENQYKP
+938 PASVENQYKP
-948 NEVITADGFE
+948 NEVITADSFE

-978 FVDTERDG
+978 FVDIERDG

-1012 RFSPYHHKQTHEFVS
+1012 KF
-1027 GTDGKQLP
+1027 
-1035 EKILNMTPGEVDGLV
+1035 
-1050 TGNTANPSTFTVAD
+1050 
-1064 GDKTPDTNREYQVGK
+1064 
-1079 VQVVDGAGSW
+1079 
-1089 TFKSWDKDSETVNKT
+1089 
-1104 DVHFV
+1104 
-1109 GTWEYNEPS
+1109 
-1118 FGKTHKYVSETE
+1118 
-1130 GMELPKVVT
+1130 
-1139 DTLPG
+1139 
-1144 NVTDAYK
+1144 
-1151 RGEVVNGDTI
+1151 NGY
-1161 PNEVTDEDND
+1161 
-1171 GVWTTTGWKTKDV
+1171 
-1184 TIENSDPEFVA
+1184 S
-1195 GWTFKANPH
+1195 H

-1223 VDMTPTDPADY
+1223 VDMTPTDPAKY

-1256 GVWTFKSYDHDKQT
+1256 GTWTFKSYDHDKQT

-1347 KWDSSKKTI
+1347 KWDSPKKTI

-1379 FTSGTSGRELPKE
+1379 FTSGTPGKELPKE
-1392 VTDLLPKDN
+1392 VTELLPKDD
-1401 KIYVTGSKVK
+1401 KTYVTGSKVK

-1445 AGEWVFEADPE
+1445 AGEWVFEADPAPTPE
-1456 PAKPAAKPVPK
+1456 PQKPVPA
-1467 TGDATTTAPVVGG
+1467 TGQEEVSPFGIAGG
-1480 ITAIMTSILAF
+1480 IAAIAAAALAF
-1491 FGIKRKS
+1491 IGYKRSKR
-1498 DD
+1498 DDDIEK

>member
-1 MFTIRKE
+1 
-8 YMDKRYNSP
+8 MDKRYNSP

-34 VSGVAKYA
+34 VSGIVKSA
-42 YAETTPTAQIK
+42 YAETPNTAQIK

-179 MFAELDNAAGENGVV
+179 MFAELDNAASENGVV

-199 NFYTGEPNAA
+199 NFYTGEPNTA

-276 ELPNADAQA
+276 ELPNADSQA

-291 RNFAS
+291 RNFAA

-344 GSADASGTD
+344 GSADASGTN

-430 DPSTADWRKLPPNKY
+430 DPSTADWQKLPPNKY

-625 TVPAEV
+625 AVPAEV

-650 ANPLAPAAENAM
+650 ANPLAPAAENVM

-677 LPHGYAD
+677 LPHGYAN
-684 FIGWDIPSAT
+684 FVNWDIPSAT

-719 KSNTDKALP
+719 KSNTDKTLP

-756 PAENVVSSTNPLY
+756 PAENVVPSTNPLY
-769 DASKVQYLDEHGV
+769 DAAKVQYLDEHGV

-895 VTVDHADVTFTLKWS
+895 VTVDHGDVTFTLKWS

-938 PGNIENQYKP
+938 PASVENQYKP

-958 VPADKK
+958 VPADKV
-964 PADGT
+964 PAAGT

-1012 RFSPYHHKQTHEFVS
+1012 KFMGYS
-1027 GTDGKQLP
+1027 
-1035 EKILNMTPGEVDGLV
+1035 
-1050 TGNTANPSTFTVAD
+1050 
-1064 GDKTPDTNREYQVGK
+1064 
-1079 VQVVDGAGSW
+1079 
-1089 TFKSWDKDSETVNKT
+1089 
-1104 DVHFV
+1104 
-1109 GTWEYNEPS
+1109 
-1118 FGKTHKYVSETE
+1118 
-1130 GMELPKVVT
+1130 
-1139 DTLPG
+1139 
-1144 NVTDAYK
+1144 
-1151 RGEVVNGDTI
+1151 
-1161 PNEVTDEDND
+1161 
-1171 GVWTTTGWKTKDV
+1171 
-1184 TIENSDPEFVA
+1184 
-1195 GWTFKANPH
+1195 H

-1211 SGTPGKDLPKSI
+1211 SGTPGKELPKSI
-1223 VDMTPTDPADY
+1223 VDMTPTDPAKY

-1245 FEKTVKDEDND
+1245 FEKTVKDDEND
-1256 GVWTFKSYDHDKQT
+1256 GTWTFKTYDHDKQT

-1347 KWDSSKKTI
+1347 KWDSPKKTI

-1379 FTSGTSGRELPKE
+1379 FTSGTPGKELPKE
-1392 VTDLLPKDN
+1392 VTDLLPKDD
-1401 KIYVTGSKVK
+1401 KTYVTGSKVK

-1445 AGEWVFEADPE
+1445 AGEWVFEADPAPTPE
-1456 PAKPAAKPVPK
+1456 PQKPAAKPVPK
-1467 TGDATTTAPVVGG
+1467 TGDATTVAPAVGG
-1480 ITAIMTSILAF
+1480 IVAIVTSILAF

>member
-1 MFTIRKE
+1 
-8 YMDKRYNSP
+8 MDKRYNSP

-34 VSGVAKYA
+34 VSGIAKYA
-42 YAETTPTAQIK
+42 YAQTPTTAQIK

-97 GNGWAPTSIIQFSSQ
+97 GNGWAPTRIIQFSSQ

-137 GRQTNVRMKV
+137 GKQTNVRVKV

-168 ERRMSKPGDEV
+168 ERRMSKSEDEV
-179 MFAELDNAAGENGVV
+179 MFGELDNAAGENGVF

-199 NFYTGEPNAA
+199 NFYTGEPGAA

-221 TLNSWYTMRADV
+221 TLSSWYTMRADV

-247 KLVVPVGDLDVI
+247 KLVVPVGDIDVI
-259 SYVNK
+259 NWVNK
-264 AKGDGAGQNEMF
+264 QKGDGAGQNESF
-276 ELPNADAQA
+276 ELPNADSQA
-285 SKIIFN
+285 AKIIFN
-291 RNFAS
+291 QGFAA
-296 RLTRPSDNNGTMVI
+296 RLTQPSNNGGTMVI

-318 GNSLDWMYNTTGATI
+318 GNSMDWMYNTTGTTI
-333 RSRSNSLTFTS
+333 RSRSNSLTFAS
-344 GSADASGTD
+344 ASADASGTD

-367 KVDKTRIASYQDGKL
+367 KVDKSRIASYQDGKL

-397 IDDIDEFSIDDLL
+397 IDDIDEFSIEDLL

-430 DPSTADWRKLPPNKY
+430 NPSTADWRKLPANKY
-445 TIDTTGQKLKVN
+445 TVDTTGQRLKVN
-457 IDKSQLGHKQVKVI
+457 IDKSQLGRKQVKVI

-479 DLSADTSIINNQAT
+479 DLTADASLINNQAV

-518 VAEDGSQ
+518 VSEDGSQ
-525 LPGDVTTLTPGTTED
+525 LPSDVTTITPGTTED

-557 SKPDT
+557 SKPDAT
-562 SYKGYDASKV
+562 YKGYDASKV
-572 QVKDDAKNGVWSFK
+572 QVKDDAKNGVWTFK
-586 SWDKANETLDHK
+586 AWDETSETLDNK
-598 NGHFIGTWAFTPN
+598 NGHFIGTWAFSPN
-611 AYAQTYKYVMSDGS
+611 AYAQTYKYVMSDGGA
-625 TVPAEV
+625 VPAEV

-650 ANPLAPAAENAM
+650 ANPLAPAAENVM
-662 QPTDKGYDASKTQVK
+662 QPTDKGYDATRTQVK
-677 LPHGYAD
+677 LPHGYAN
-684 FIGWDIPSAT
+684 FISWDIPTAT

-728 AGITAITPAT
+728 AGITALTPAT
-738 VNDQYHDGD
+738 VTDQYHDGD
-747 TINADDFQI
+747 IINADTFQI
-756 PAENVVSSTNPLY
+756 PAENVVPSTNPLY
-769 DASKVQYLDEHGV
+769 DANKVQYLDEHGV

-787 AWDKSNVVVDHADT
+787 AWDKSNVTVDHADT

-856 PAANKVDASDKLYQ
+856 PAANKVDTSDKLYQ

-895 VTVDHADVTFTLKWS
+895 VTVDHGDVTFTLKWS
-910 YSEYKFGKQ
+910 YQEYKFGKQ

-938 PGNIENQYKP
+938 PANVESQYKP
-948 NEVITADGFE
+948 NEVITPDSFE

-986 VWEFIGWDKDNIT
+986 AWEFVSWDKDNIT

-1012 RFSPYHHKQTHEFVS
+1012 KFMGYS
-1027 GTDGKQLP
+1027 
-1035 EKILNMTPGEVDGLV
+1035 
-1050 TGNTANPSTFTVAD
+1050 
-1064 GDKTPDTNREYQVGK
+1064 
-1079 VQVVDGAGSW
+1079 
-1089 TFKSWDKDSETVNKT
+1089 
-1104 DVHFV
+1104 
-1109 GTWEYNEPS
+1109 
-1118 FGKTHKYVSETE
+1118 
-1130 GMELPKVVT
+1130 
-1139 DTLPG
+1139 
-1144 NVTDAYK
+1144 
-1151 RGEVVNGDTI
+1151 
-1161 PNEVTDEDND
+1161 
-1171 GVWTTTGWKTKDV
+1171 
-1184 TIENSDPEFVA
+1184 
-1195 GWTFKANPH
+1195 H

-1211 SGTPGKDLPKSI
+1211 SGTPGKELPKSI
-1223 VDMTPTDPADY
+1223 VDMTPTDPAKY

-1245 FEKTVKDEDND
+1245 FEKTVKDDDND
-1256 GVWTFKSYDHDKQT
+1256 GTWTFKSYDHDKQT

-1288 YPVGYEF
+1288 YPVEYEF
-1295 KSTDPKRELPKVVK
+1295 KSSDPKRELPKVVK
-1309 DKLPKDDKTY
+1309 DKLPKDDNKY
-1319 ITKTPVDAQKIPNDP
+1319 ITKTPVDTQKIPNDP

-1347 KWDSSKKTI
+1347 KWDSPKKTI
-1356 EREGIKFT
+1356 EREGVKFT

-1379 FTSGTSGRELPKE
+1379 FTSGTPGKDLPKE
-1392 VTDLLPKDN
+1392 VTDLLPKDDN
-1401 KIYVTGSKVK
+1401 KYTNGTEVK

-1434 ELTIDKKDGEF
+1434 SLKIDKKDGEF
-1445 AGEWVFEADPE
+1445 AGEWVFEADPAPTPE
-1456 PAKPAAKPVPK
+1456 PQKPVAKTVPK
-1467 TGDATTTAPVVGG
+1467 TGDATTVAPVVGG
-1480 ITAIMTSILAF
+1480 IAAIMTSILAF

-1498 DD
+1498 DE

>member
-34 VSGVAKYA
+34 VSGIVKSA
-42 YAETTPTAQIK
+42 YAETPTTAQIK

-194 QFTNY
+194 QFSNY
-199 NFYTGEPNAA
+199 NFYTSEPNAA
-209 PYVHPVQGSKQN
+209 QYVHPTNGSKQN

-247 KLVVPVGDLDVI
+247 KLVVPVGDIDVI
-259 SYVNK
+259 NWVNK
-264 AKGDGAGQNEMF
+264 QKGDGAGQNESF
-276 ELPNADAQA
+276 ELPNADSQA

-291 RNFAS
+291 RNFAA

-318 GNSLDWMYNTTGATI
+318 GNSMDWMYNTTGTTI

-397 IDDIDEFSIDDLL
+397 IDDIDEFSIEDLL

-545 TVTPNLFTVPDA
+545 TVIPNLFTVPDA

-611 AYAQTYKYVMSDGS
+611 AYAQTYKYIMSDGS
-625 TVPAEV
+625 AVPAEV

-640 DLVDGTNVTA
+640 DLIDGANVTA
-650 ANPLAPAAENAM
+650 ANPLAPAAENVM

-677 LPHGYAD
+677 LPHGYVD

-747 TINADDFQI
+747 TINADEFQI
-756 PAENVVSSTNPLY
+756 PAENAVPATNPLY

-782 WTADD
+782 WTVDD

-823 DGTPLPTELT
+823 DGTPLPSELT

-895 VTVDHADVTFTLKWS
+895 VTVDHGDVTFTLKWS

-938 PGNIENQYKP
+938 PANVENQYKP
-948 NEVITADGFE
+948 NEVITADSFE

-986 VWEFIGWDKDNIT
+986 VWEFVSWDKDNIT

-1012 RFSPYHHKQTHEFVS
+1012 KF
-1027 GTDGKQLP
+1027 
-1035 EKILNMTPGEVDGLV
+1035 
-1050 TGNTANPSTFTVAD
+1050 
-1064 GDKTPDTNREYQVGK
+1064 
-1079 VQVVDGAGSW
+1079 
-1089 TFKSWDKDSETVNKT
+1089 
-1104 DVHFV
+1104 
-1109 GTWEYNEPS
+1109 
-1118 FGKTHKYVSETE
+1118 
-1130 GMELPKVVT
+1130 
-1139 DTLPG
+1139 
-1144 NVTDAYK
+1144 
-1151 RGEVVNGDTI
+1151 NGY
-1161 PNEVTDEDND
+1161 
-1171 GVWTTTGWKTKDV
+1171 
-1184 TIENSDPEFVA
+1184 S
-1195 GWTFKANPH
+1195 H

-1211 SGTPGKDLPKSI
+1211 SGTPGKELPKSI
-1223 VDMTPTDPADY
+1223 VDMTPTDPAKY

-1245 FEKTVKDEDND
+1245 FEKTVKDDEND
-1256 GVWTFKSYDHDKQT
+1256 GTWTFKSYDHDKQT

-1281 WEFTPNT
+1281 WEFAPNT

-1347 KWDSSKKTI
+1347 KWDSPKKTI

-1379 FTSGTSGRELPKE
+1379 FTSGTPGKELPKE
-1392 VTDLLPKDN
+1392 VTDLLPKDD
-1401 KIYVTGSKVK
+1401 KTYVTGSKVK

-1467 TGDATTTAPVVGG
+1467 TGDATTVAPAVGG
-1480 ITAIMTSILAF
+1480 IAAIVTSILAF

>member
-1 MFTIRKE
+1 
-8 YMDKRYNSP
+8 MDKRYNSP

-34 VSGVAKYA
+34 VSGIVKSA
-42 YAETTPTAQIK
+42 YAETPTTAQIK

-199 NFYTGEPNAA
+199 NFYTSEPNAA

-247 KLVVPVGDLDVI
+247 KLVVPVGDIDVI

-264 AKGDGAGQNEMF
+264 AKGDDAGQNEMF

-291 RNFAS
+291 RNFAA

-310 NPPANSIG
+310 NPPANSTG
-318 GNSLDWMYNTTGATI
+318 GNSMDWMYNTTGATI

-572 QVKDDAKNGVWSFK
+572 QVKDDTKNGVWSFK

-625 TVPAEV
+625 AVPAEV

-650 ANPLAPAAENAM
+650 ANPLAPAAENVM
-662 QPTDKGYDASKTQVK
+662 QPTDKGYDATKTQVK

-684 FIGWDIPSAT
+684 FISWDIPSAT

-728 AGITAITPAT
+728 AGITALTPAT
-738 VNDQYHDGD
+738 ASDQYHDGD
-747 TINADDFQI
+747 TINADSFQI
-756 PAENVVSSTNPLY
+756 PAENVVPSTNPLY
-769 DASKVQYLDEHGV
+769 DANKVQYLDEHGV

-823 DGTPLPTELT
+823 DGTPLPSELT
-833 AITPASSNGYEDG
+833 AITPVSSNGYEDG

-856 PAANKVDASDKLYQ
+856 PTANKVDASDKLYQ

-895 VTVDHADVTFTLKWS
+895 VTVDHGDVTFTLKWS
-910 YSEYKFGKQ
+910 YTEYKFGKQ

-938 PGNIENQYKP
+938 PANVENQYKP
-948 NEVITADGFE
+948 NEVITADSFE

-1012 RFSPYHHKQTHEFVS
+1012 KFMGYS
-1027 GTDGKQLP
+1027 
-1035 EKILNMTPGEVDGLV
+1035 
-1050 TGNTANPSTFTVAD
+1050 
-1064 GDKTPDTNREYQVGK
+1064 
-1079 VQVVDGAGSW
+1079 
-1089 TFKSWDKDSETVNKT
+1089 
-1104 DVHFV
+1104 
-1109 GTWEYNEPS
+1109 
-1118 FGKTHKYVSETE
+1118 
-1130 GMELPKVVT
+1130 
-1139 DTLPG
+1139 
-1144 NVTDAYK
+1144 
-1151 RGEVVNGDTI
+1151 
-1161 PNEVTDEDND
+1161 
-1171 GVWTTTGWKTKDV
+1171 
-1184 TIENSDPEFVA
+1184 
-1195 GWTFKANPH
+1195 H

-1211 SGTPGKDLPKSI
+1211 SGTPGKELPKSI
-1223 VDMTPTDPADY
+1223 VDMTPIDPAKY

-1256 GVWTFKSYDHDKQT
+1256 GTWTFKSYDHDKQT

-1295 KSTDPKRELPKVVK
+1295 KSSDPKRELPKVVK

-1347 KWDSSKKTI
+1347 KWDSPKKTI

-1379 FTSGTSGRELPKE
+1379 FTSGTPGKELPKE
-1392 VTDLLPKDN
+1392 VTDLLPKDD
-1401 KIYVTGSKVK
+1401 KTYVTGSKVK

-1456 PAKPAAKPVPK
+1456 PAKPATKPVPK
-1467 TGDATTTAPVVGG
+1467 TGDATTVAPVVGG
-1480 ITAIMTSILAF
+1480 IAAIMTSILAF

-1498 DD
+1498 DE